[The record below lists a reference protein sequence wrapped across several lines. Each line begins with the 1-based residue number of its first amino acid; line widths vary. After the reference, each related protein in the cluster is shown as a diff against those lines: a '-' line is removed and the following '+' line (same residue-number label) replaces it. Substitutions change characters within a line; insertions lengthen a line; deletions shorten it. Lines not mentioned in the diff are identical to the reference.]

1 MSRVIT
7 NTFTLTAVKDN
18 EAVRDNLIHCSL
30 MNKNRMTWWNL
41 PDKSKVR
48 FCSELEGR
56 YMIMGHTG
64 WEWIA
69 NPGYIADVQ
78 QYLAMYDRN
87 NTDISNSALKNNTW
101 YTLTFRS
108 LGICR
113 HYDENNQA
121 VGKGTGYMYVYI
133 YPSVVDTKTKYIV
146 DGVEKWPVGDMA
158 TPIPLT
164 WTAKEHTITFKTAS
178 SFSSMPRILFR
189 SFGEGNTQYD
199 NPSTNYYPF
208 KEGGCL
214 VRIAGV
220 KLEEAREA
228 TAFKPHLT
236 EYQPP
241 IHATA
246 FKRTN
251 DNLTKAPEGGSYTSP
266 TPTTT
271 GWSDG
276 IPEGNARLWTAKAI
290 FLPEETTATWG
301 NPSPVGDTL
310 DLNVEFSPYE
320 GIPTTPTGN
329 IGSNNGDYAAG
340 GTTPNKQNL
349 WFDPTRN
356 SGVDFSSMVWRAEQK
371 TLNGVKSSWVISKI
385 KGEDGTSFTA
395 KGSADKHYASLS
407 AYNAA
412 TDRVVGKYYLVDST
426 SGAVMYKYNESAAIA
441 CDDGDAYTTSDLHLW
456 VKNGPIWADLGKI
469 QGPQGAQGP
478 QGEGGMSCTLVP
490 SVQSIPVDSNGRP
503 TISRFTLTAKIYKG
517 STLMGK
523 NDETYSIVSHV
534 AYKGDTTPVTSSTNA
549 SFNLDVNLVKTKV
562 LNSVSCLLQ
571 RGQTVLHQFELY
583 PHADG
588 QNTVRLDL
596 DNEMDSVVCD
606 NNGNLLAETTIQTT
620 LRLYDGAEL
629 KASEQYG
636 QLKETDFKLNDILP
650 VKTVSSDRMTC
661 TFSWTF
667 NAGLKFSD
675 ARYIKDFSIQYNGTF
690 YLATFTLNAMRN
702 GEDAV
707 RYNVS
712 ASESAITFKRD
723 ADNILSPPSVVLKCN
738 VVKAVGGTISLA
750 SYASP
755 SNLNK
760 VYGASLYLY
769 YQIVGSQD
777 SSWHALAISSGEV
790 TVSSSSGIT
799 AVKFCLSTASSK
811 DDVAD
816 NNIID
821 IETVPVVIDGLNGS
835 NGNNGI
841 NGIDG
846 ITLDFLSSDNT
857 IMMDDSGV
865 EPKSITFRAMSAQ
878 GENTPSYIES
888 SAYNIVV
895 TEYYN
900 GGNESTTKRCD
911 EEPKGQLAY
920 NIKYSTSVK
929 KLVAELKYNTTTY
942 RTLTIPVVKKGAD
955 GRSYNP
961 VPRGV
966 FATGNTYIWDEKQRD
981 YVDYEFGGV
990 YYRFGVKTFGMTV
1003 TAAPTKA
1010 AGDSNWEVCNR
1021 VSCLITNC
1029 IFGTNAV
1036 IGGFMVSSEK
1046 FMSTESAYTLRYMG
1060 GFSSVNKV
1068 KYRGPWSGGTT
1079 YSLYDAVLYNG
1090 TYYYSVANY
1099 NTSTPSASSSNW
1111 YTCTEPLITR
1121 IKEVVSGVV
1130 YLYEYNATSLMRP
1143 VVEDS
1148 GTYYTL
1154 KKMSVET
1161 EDPSSGGGWR
1171 ELTDIELSYLN
1182 KSTISATASIPKY
1195 TLNGKNGTVIMM
1207 QADDTCWT
1215 YDDTGKQVNGIPYG
1229 KRVEIVPA
1237 SKSIDVYDE
1246 KGELALQ
1253 VNGDTYETIDKA
1265 YGSGTLNPSCPTN
1278 SITGSLKSDDVGRQ
1292 KTTMS
1297 IITNSDFVVKDY
1309 PLNLSVKCAYRVTAA
1324 AVTTD
1329 KTPSGNYGD
1338 IITMPYPSGDQWV
1351 YRSDCRG
1358 SIMVQKLSDDGLTWS
1373 NHSLLTSISTVGL
1386 SGYTARYS
1394 GTLRCVLQPG
1404 TYRLVFVFA
1413 ADLFGSSNTGSQS
1426 ICSYNITSVS
1436 ATGSYA
1442 VKTSRVFA
1450 NGLAFGSAT
1459 NDNFVVCREKE
1470 GIHVKASTSSNYGF
1484 ELSQT
1489 EGLEVKREGQQGI
1502 VPVLLYAGRSCK
1514 LSNTEDTKHLYNA
1527 YSNSLSDQPKF
1538 DWQHIGICKI
1548 TLPSS
1553 WPCTDTNCVPTVTTW
1568 QGATGVSARIASW
1581 SGKNITIEID
1591 NDYSS
1596 GANLNSDHDYGGF
1609 YIKLEYIGTSKIKN
1623 Q

>member
-121 VGKGTGYMYVYI
+121 VDKGTGYMYVYI

-228 TAFKPHLT
+228 TAFKPHIT

-266 TPTTT
+266 TPT

-276 IPEGNARLWTAKAI
+276 IPSDTTARLWTTKAV
-290 FLPEETTATWG
+290 FLPEETTATWSK
-301 NPSPVGDTL
+301 PSPVGDTVDL
-310 DLNVEFSPYE
+310 DVEFSPFTS
-320 GIPTTPTGN
+320 IPTPPNDNNLAEDSETPTAN
-329 IGSNNGDYAAG
+329 
-340 GTTPNKQNL
+340 TNK

-356 SGVDFSSMVWRAEQK
+356 PTADFSIMVWRAERK
-371 TLNGVKSSWVISKI
+371 ILNGVKSSWVISKI

-426 SGAVMYKYNESAAIA
+426 SWAVMYKYNESAAIA

-517 STLMGK
+517 STLMGE
-523 NDETYSIVSHV
+523 NDKTYSIVSHV

-549 SFNLDVNLVKTKV
+549 SFNLNVNLVKTKV

-571 RGQTVLHQFELY
+571 RGQIVLHEFNLY

-588 QNTVRLDL
+588 QNTVRIDL

-620 LRLYDGAEL
+620 LRLYDGATL

-636 QLKETDFKLNDILP
+636 QLKETDFKLNDITP

-667 NAGLKFSD
+667 NAGRKFSD
-675 ARYIKDFSIQYNGTF
+675 ARYIKDFSIQYNSTY

-712 ASESAITFKRD
+712 ASESAITFKRK
-723 ADNILSPPSVVLKCN
+723 ADNILSPSSVVLKCN
-738 VVKAVGGTISLA
+738 VAKTVGGTISLA

-846 ITLDFLSSDNT
+846 VTLDFLSSANT

-900 GGNESTTKRCD
+900 GGNESTTTKSCE
-911 EEPKGQLAY
+911 EEPKGQLVY

-981 YVDYEFGGV
+981 YVDYEFNGV
-990 YYRFGVKTFGMTV
+990 YYRFGVKAFGMKV
-1003 TAAPTKA
+1003 KDAPTKA
-1010 AGDSNWEVCNR
+1010 ADDSNWEVCNR

-1278 SITGSLKSDDVGRQ
+1278 SITGSLTSDYIGRQ

-1309 PLNLSVKCAYRVTAA
+1309 PLNLSVECAYSVTAEEKRF
-1324 AVTTD
+1324 TT
-1329 KTPSGNYGD
+1329 TPSGNYGG
-1338 IITMPYPSGDQWV
+1338 IYAVPYMSGNYWV

-1358 SIMVQKLSDDGLTWS
+1358 SIMVQKLSDDGVSWS
-1373 NHSLLTSISTVGL
+1373 NHNLLTSISTVGI
-1386 SGYTARYS
+1386 SGITARYS

-1404 TYRLVFVFA
+1404 TYRLVFVFT
-1413 ADLFGSSNTGSQS
+1413 ADLFGSSNTGGSKS
-1426 ICSYNITSVS
+1426 TCSYKVS
-1436 ATGSYA
+1436 INSLTGSYA

-1459 NDNFVVCREKE
+1459 NDNFVVCREEK
-1470 GIHVKASTSSNYGF
+1470 GIHVKASTLSNYGF
-1484 ELSQT
+1484 ELSQDK
-1489 EGLEVKREGQQGI
+1489 GLEVKRGGQQGI
-1502 VPVLLYAGRSCK
+1502 VPVLMYAGRSYK
-1514 LSNTEDTKHLYNA
+1514 LSSNDNKTMHLYNA
-1527 YSNSLSDQPKF
+1527 YSTNPTFTWTK
-1538 DWQHIGICKI
+1538 IGICEI
-1548 TLPSS
+1548 TFP
-1553 WPCTDTNCVPTVTTW
+1553 WDCHPDECIPTVTTW
-1568 QGATGVSARIASW
+1568 KGDTGVSARIVSW
-1581 SGKNITIEID
+1581 NVRKMVIEID
-1591 NDYSS
+1591 NDYSG
-1596 GANLNSDHDYGGF
+1596 GAGTGSDHDFGGF
-1609 YIKLEYIGTSKIKN
+1609 YIKLEFIDAIN
-1623 Q
+1623 N

>member
-121 VGKGTGYMYVYI
+121 VDKGTGYMYVYI

-426 SGAVMYKYNESAAIA
+426 SGAVMYKYNESAAIV

-517 STLMGK
+517 STLMGE
-523 NDETYSIVSHV
+523 NDKTYSIVSHV
-534 AYKGDTTPVTSSTNA
+534 AYKGATTPVTSSTNA

-571 RGQTVLHQFELY
+571 RGQTVLHQFNLY

-620 LRLYDGAEL
+620 LRLYDGATL

-636 QLKETDFKLNDILP
+636 QLKEADFALNDILP
-650 VKTVSSDRMTC
+650 VKTVSSDRMMC

-667 NAGLKFSD
+667 NAGQKFSD

-738 VVKAVGGTISLA
+738 VVKTVGGTISLVG
-750 SYASP
+750 YE
-755 SNLNK
+755 NIYETNK
-760 VYGASLYLY
+760 VSGAALYLY
-769 YQIVGSQD
+769 YSKDGSWQP
-777 SSWHALAISSGEV
+777 LAISSGEV
-790 TVSSSSGIT
+790 TVLSNSNIT
-799 AVKFCLSTASSK
+799 DVKFCLSTSSNGN
-811 DDVAD
+811 VAD

-846 ITLDFLSSDNT
+846 VTLDFLSSANT
-857 IMMDDSGV
+857 IMLDDSGV

-878 GENTPSYIES
+878 GENTPSYIKS

-911 EEPKGQLAY
+911 KEPEGQLVY
-920 NIKYSTSVK
+920 NIKYPTSVK

-981 YVDYEFGGV
+981 YVDYEFNGV
-990 YYRFGVKTFGMTV
+990 YYRFGVKAFGMKV
-1003 TAAPTKA
+1003 KDAPTKA
-1010 AGDSNWEVCNR
+1010 ADDSNWEVCNR

-1278 SITGSLKSDDVGRQ
+1278 SITGSLKSDDIGRQ

-1309 PLNLSVKCAYRVTAA
+1309 PLNLSVECAYRVTAA

-1338 IITMPYPSGDQWV
+1338 IITMPYPSGGQWV

-1358 SIMVQKLSDDGLTWS
+1358 SIMVQKLSEDGLSWS
-1373 NHSLLTSISTVGL
+1373 NHNLLTSISTVGIH
-1386 SGYTARYS
+1386 GYTARYTGTS
-1394 GTLRCVLQPG
+1394 GCVLQPG

-1413 ADLFGSSNTGSQS
+1413 ADLFGSTNTGSQS

-1459 NDNFVVCREKE
+1459 NDNFVVCREEK
-1470 GIHVKASTSSNYGF
+1470 GIHVKASTLSNYGF

-1489 EGLEVKREGQQGI
+1489 KGLEVKRGGQQGI
-1502 VPVLLYAGRSCK
+1502 VPVLMYAGRSYK
-1514 LSNTEDTKHLYNA
+1514 LSSNDNKTMHLYNA
-1527 YSNSLSDQPKF
+1527 YSTNPTFTWTK
-1538 DWQHIGICKI
+1538 IGICEI
-1548 TLPSS
+1548 TFP
-1553 WPCTDTNCVPTVTTW
+1553 WDCHPDECIPTVTTW
-1568 QGATGVSARIASW
+1568 KGDTGVSARIVSW
-1581 SGKNITIEID
+1581 NVRKMVIEID
-1591 NDYSS
+1591 NDYSG
-1596 GANLNSDHDYGGF
+1596 GAGTGSDHDFGGF
-1609 YIKLEYIGTSKIKN
+1609 YIKLEFIDAIN
-1623 Q
+1623 N

>member
-69 NPGYIADVQ
+69 NPGVIADVQ

-121 VGKGTGYMYVYI
+121 VDKGTGYMYVYI
-133 YPSVVDTKTKYIV
+133 YPSVVDTKTKYVV

-228 TAFKPHLT
+228 TAFKPHIT

-266 TPTTT
+266 TPT

-276 IPEGNARLWTAKAI
+276 IPEGTARLWTTKAV
-290 FLPEETTATWG
+290 FLPEETTATWSK
-301 NPSPVGDTL
+301 PSPVGDTL

-503 TISRFTLTAKIYKG
+503 TISKFTLTAKIYKG
-517 STLMGK
+517 STLMGE
-523 NDETYSIVSHV
+523 NDKTYSIVSHV
-534 AYKGDTTPVTSSTNA
+534 AYKGVTTPVTSSTNA
-549 SFNLDVNLVKTKV
+549 SFNLDVNLDKTKV
-562 LNSVSCLLQ
+562 LNSVSCFIQ
-571 RGQTVLHQFELY
+571 RGQTVLYQFNLY

-620 LRLYDGAEL
+620 LRLYDGAKL

-636 QLKETDFKLNDILP
+636 QLKEADFALNDITP

-667 NAGLKFSD
+667 NAGRKFSD
-675 ARYIKDFSIQYNGTF
+675 ARYIKDFSIQYNSTY

-702 GEDAV
+702 GENGDDAV

-712 ASESAITFKRD
+712 ASESAITFKRQP
-723 ADNILSPPSVVLKCN
+723 DNLLSPPSVKLKCN
-738 VVKAVGGTISLA
+738 VVKAVGGTISLV

-755 SNLNK
+755 NNLNK

-769 YQIVGSQD
+769 YQIVGGQD
-777 SSWHALAISSGEV
+777 SYWHALAISSGEV
-790 TVSSSSGIT
+790 SVSSSSGIT

-811 DDVAD
+811 DNVAD

-846 ITLDFLSSDNT
+846 VTLDFLSSANT
-857 IMMDDSGV
+857 IMMDDKGV
-865 EPKSITFRAMSAQ
+865 EPSTITFTAMSAQ
-878 GENTPSYIES
+878 GENTPSYITS

-900 GGNESTTKRCD
+900 GGYESTTKQCN
-911 EEPKGQLAY
+911 EEPKGQLVY
-920 NIKYSTSVK
+920 NIMHPTSVE
-929 KLVAELKYNTTTY
+929 KLVAELKYNSTTY

-966 FATGNTYIWDEKQRD
+966 YAAGNTYVWDAKQRD

-990 YYRFGVKTFGMTV
+990 YYRFGVKTYGMTV
-1003 TAAPTKA
+1003 TAAPTSDQ
-1010 AGDSNWEVCNR
+1010 GDANWEVCDK

-1036 IGGFMVSSEK
+1036 IGGFVATEGK
-1046 FMSTESAYTLRYMG
+1046 FMSTENAYALRYMR
-1060 GFSSVNKV
+1060 SYETTNKV
-1068 KYRGPWSGGTT
+1068 NYRGAWTGSGTS
-1079 YSLYDAVLYNG
+1079 YAKDEAVYYNG
-1090 TYYYSVANY
+1090 TYYYSMTSG
-1099 NTSTPSASSSNW
+1099 NTATPSGSSNW
-1111 YTCTEPLITR
+1111 ASCSNLLIER
-1121 IKEVVSGVV
+1121 IKEVGTGTV
-1130 YLYEYNATSLMRP
+1130 YLYEYDNATLKRP
-1143 VVEDS
+1143 VVQFG
-1148 GTYYTL
+1148 GTYYTT
-1154 KKMSVET
+1154 KKMGAATTSPT
-1161 EDPSSGGGWR
+1161 SSNSNWR
-1171 ELTDIELSYLN
+1171 ELTDNELSFLSVGN
-1182 KSTISATASIPKY
+1182 GNETTSILSYVPKY
-1195 TLNGKNGTVIMM
+1195 TLNGKNGTVVML

-1215 YDDTGKQVNGIPYG
+1215 YDDTGKQINGIPYG
-1229 KRVEIVPA
+1229 KRIEIVPA

-1253 VNGDTYETIDKA
+1253 VNGDTYDTIDKA
-1265 YGSGTLNPSCPTN
+1265 YGSGTLNPSYSSPNGYLTSN
-1278 SITGSLKSDDVGRQ
+1278 DIGIQ
-1292 KTTMS
+1292 KNTMS
-1297 IITNSDFVVKDY
+1297 YITSSAGFVVKDY
-1309 PLNLSVKCAYRVTAA
+1309 PLNLSVECAYSVTAEEKRL
-1324 AVTTD
+1324 TT
-1329 KTPSGNYGD
+1329 TPSGNYGG
-1338 IITMPYPSGDQWV
+1338 IYAVPYMSGGYWV

-1358 SIMVQKLSDDGLTWS
+1358 SIMVQKRSDDGASWS
-1373 NHSLLTSISTVGL
+1373 NHNLLTSISTVGI
-1386 SGYTARYS
+1386 SGITARYS

-1404 TYRLVFVFA
+1404 TYRLVFVFT
-1413 ADLFGSSNTGSQS
+1413 ADLFGSSNTGNSPS
-1426 ICSYNITSVS
+1426 ECSYKVWINSL
-1436 ATGSYA
+1436 TGNYA

-1459 NDNFVVCREKE
+1459 NDNFVVCREKP
-1470 GIHVKASTSSNYGF
+1470 GIHVKASTSSKYGF
-1484 ELSQT
+1484 ELSQDK
-1489 EGLEVKREGQQGI
+1489 GLEVKRGGQQGI
-1502 VPVLLYAGRSCK
+1502 VPVLMYAGRSYK
-1514 LSNTEDTKHLYNA
+1514 LSNDSKTMHLYNA
-1527 YSNSLSDQPKF
+1527 YSTNPTFNWTK
-1538 DWQHIGICKI
+1538 IGICEI
-1548 TLPSS
+1548 TFP
-1553 WPCTDTNCVPTVTTW
+1553 WDCHPDECIPTVTTW
-1568 QGATGVSARIASW
+1568 KGDTGVSARIVSW
-1581 SGKNITIEID
+1581 NVRKMVIEID
-1591 NDYSS
+1591 NDYSG
-1596 GANLNSDHDYGGF
+1596 GAGTGSDHDFGGF
-1609 YIKLEYIGTSKIKN
+1609 YIKLEYIDAINNS
-1623 Q
+1623 

>member
-121 VGKGTGYMYVYI
+121 VDKGTGYMYVYI

-426 SGAVMYKYNESAAIA
+426 SGAVMYKYNESAAIV

-503 TISRFTLTAKIYKG
+503 TISRFQLTAKIYKG
-517 STLMGK
+517 STLMGE
-523 NDETYSIVSHV
+523 NDKTYSIVSHV
-534 AYKGDTTPVTSSTNA
+534 AYKGATTPVTSSTNA

-571 RGQTVLHQFELY
+571 RGQTVLHQFNLY

-636 QLKETDFKLNDILP
+636 QLKEADFKLNDITP

-702 GEDAV
+702 GEDAM

-712 ASESAITFKRD
+712 ASESAITFKRK
-723 ADNILSPPSVVLKCN
+723 ADNILSPSSVVLKCN
-738 VVKAVGGTISLA
+738 VVKTVGGTISLVG
-750 SYASP
+750 YE
-755 SNLNK
+755 NIYETNK
-760 VYGASLYLY
+760 VSGAALYLY
-769 YQIVGSQD
+769 YSKDGSWQP
-777 SSWHALAISSGEV
+777 LAISSGEV
-790 TVSSSSGIT
+790 TVLSNSNIT

-846 ITLDFLSSDNT
+846 VTLDFLSSANT
-857 IMMDDSGV
+857 IMLDDSGV

-878 GENTPSYIES
+878 GENTPSYITS

-911 EEPKGQLAY
+911 EEPKGQLVY

-1338 IITMPYPSGDQWV
+1338 IITMPYPSGGQWV

-1527 YSNSLSDQPKF
+1527 YSNSRSGQPKF

>member
-1 MSRVIT
+1 MNRVIT

-30 MNKNRMTWWNL
+30 FNKNRMTWWSL
-41 PDKSKVR
+41 PAANKVR
-48 FCSELEGR
+48 FSSELAGK
-56 YMIMGHTG
+56 YAIMGYTG
-64 WEWIA
+64 WEWLA
-69 NPGYIADVQ
+69 KPGQVADVQ
-78 QYLAMYDRN
+78 QYLAMYDRT
-87 NTDISNSALKNNTW
+87 NTDVSNSALKNNTW

-121 VGKGTGYMYVYI
+121 VDKGTGYMYVYI

-164 WTAKEHTITFKTAS
+164 WTATEHTITFKTAS

-228 TAFKPHLT
+228 TAFKPHIT

-251 DNLTKAPEGGSYTSP
+251 DALSAAPTGGTYTSP
-266 TPTTT
+266 TAT

-276 IPEGNARLWTAKAI
+276 IPEGTARLWTTKAV
-290 FLPEETTATWG
+290 FLPEETTATWSK
-301 NPSPVGDTL
+301 PSPVGDTVDL
-310 DLNVEFSPYE
+310 DVEFSPYT
-320 GIPTTPTGN
+320 GIPTPPNDGNLAKDSEKPTAN
-329 IGSNNGDYAAG
+329 
-340 GTTPNKQNL
+340 TNK

-356 SGVDFSSMVWRAEQK
+356 PTADFSVMVWRAERK
-371 TLNGVKSSWVISKI
+371 ILNGIKSSWVISKI

-478 QGEGGMSCTLVP
+478 QGEGGMNCTLVP

-503 TISRFTLTAKIYKG
+503 TISVFKLTAKIYKG
-517 STLMGK
+517 STLMRE
-523 NDETYSIVSHV
+523 NDKTYSIVSHV
-534 AYKGDTTPVTSSTNA
+534 SYKGVTTPVTSSTNA
-549 SFNLDVNLVKTKV
+549 SFNLDVNLDKTKV

-571 RGQTVLHQFELY
+571 RGQTVLHEFNLY

-606 NNGNLLAETTIQTT
+606 NNGNLLAATTIQTT
-620 LRLYDGAEL
+620 LRLYDGATL
-629 KASEQYG
+629 KAAQYNEFDSTA
-636 QLKETDFKLNDILP
+636 LELNE
-650 VKTVSSDRMTC
+650 VSASKQVNDDGMTC
-661 TFSWTF
+661 TLSWDF
-667 NAGLKFSD
+667 PARKFFGQ
-675 ARYIKDFSIQYNGTF
+675 ARYTAVCSIQYNGTF

-712 ASESAITFKRD
+712 ASESAISFKRQPG
-723 ADNILSPPSVVLKCN
+723 NSLSPSSVVLKCN
-738 VVKAVGGTISLA
+738 VVKTVGGTISLA
-750 SYASP
+750 SSAST
-755 SNLNK
+755 SNRNK

-769 YQIVGSQD
+769 YQIVGGQD

-790 TVSSSSGIT
+790 TVLSSSNVT
-799 AVKFCLSTASSK
+799 AVKFCLSTASSNGN
-811 DDVAD
+811 VAD

-846 ITLDFLSSDNT
+846 VTLDFLSSANT
-857 IMMDDSGV
+857 IMMDDKGV
-865 EPKSITFRAMSAQ
+865 EPSTITFTPMSAQ
-878 GENTPSYIES
+878 GENTPGKITS

-900 GGNESTTKRCD
+900 GGYESTTTKRCD
-911 EEPKGQLAY
+911 EEPQGQLVY
-920 NIKYSTSVK
+920 NIMHSTSVE

-961 VPRGV
+961 VSRGV
-966 FATGNTYIWDEKQRD
+966 YAAGNTYIWDEKQRD

-1010 AGDSNWEVCNR
+1010 EDDAYWEVCNR

-1060 GFSSVNKV
+1060 GFSDVNKV

-1079 YSLYDAVLYNG
+1079 YSPYDAVSYNG

-1111 YTCTEPLITR
+1111 STCTEPLITR

-1143 VVEDS
+1143 VVVVS

-1161 EDPSSGGGWR
+1161 NSPSTGGGWR
-1171 ELTDIELSYLN
+1171 ELTDIELSCLN
-1182 KSTISATASIPKY
+1182 KSTIPATANMPKY
-1195 TLNGKNGTVIMM
+1195 TLNGKNGTVIML

-1253 VNGDTYETIDKA
+1253 VNGDTYATIDKA
-1265 YGSGTLNPSCPTN
+1265 YGSGALNPSYSSPN
-1278 SITGSLKSDDVGRQ
+1278 GSLTSNYIGIQ
-1292 KTTMS
+1292 KNTMS
-1297 IITNSDFVVKDY
+1297 FITSSEGFVVKDY
-1309 PLNLSVKCAYRVTAA
+1309 PLNLSVECAYSVTAEEKRF
-1324 AVTTD
+1324 TT
-1329 KTPSGNYGD
+1329 TPSGNYGG
-1338 IITMPYPSGDQWV
+1338 IYAVPYMSGGYWV

-1358 SIMVQKLSDDGLTWS
+1358 SIMVQKLSDDGESWS
-1373 NHSLLTSISTVGL
+1373 NHNLLTSISTVGI
-1386 SGYTARYS
+1386 SGITARYS

-1404 TYRLVFVFA
+1404 TYRLVFVFT
-1413 ADLFGSSNTGSQS
+1413 ADLFGSSNTGGSS
-1426 ICSYNITSVS
+1426 SMCSYRVS
-1436 ATGSYA
+1436 INSLTGSYA

-1459 NDNFVVCREKE
+1459 NDNFVVCREKP
-1470 GIHVKASTSSNYGF
+1470 GIHVKASTLSNYGF

-1489 EGLEVKREGQQGI
+1489 KGLEVKREGQQGI
-1502 VPVLLYAGRSCK
+1502 VPVLLYAG
-1514 LSNTEDTKHLYNA
+1514 TFA
-1527 YSNSLSDQPKF
+1527 YLKTGKTHYKIYSYSGEVTW
-1538 DWQHIGICKI
+1538 DWPHIGICKI

-1581 SGKNITIEID
+1581 SGLNITIEID
-1591 NDYSS
+1591 NDYSG
-1596 GANLNSDHDYGGF
+1596 GADLNSDHDYGGF
-1609 YIKLEYIGTSKIKN
+1609 YIKLEYIGTVN
-1623 Q
+1623 N

>member
-48 FCSELEGR
+48 LCSELEGR

-121 VGKGTGYMYVYI
+121 VDKGTGYMYVYI

-517 STLMGK
+517 STLMGE

-534 AYKGDTTPVTSSTNA
+534 AYKGDTTSVTSSTNA

-571 RGQTVLHQFELY
+571 RGQTVLHQFNLY

-620 LRLYDGAEL
+620 LRLYDGATL
-629 KASEQYG
+629 KASEQYS
-636 QLKETDFKLNDILP
+636 QLKKTDFKLNDITP

-846 ITLDFLSSDNT
+846 VTLDFLSSDNT

-865 EPKSITFRAMSAQ
+865 EPKSITFRAMSAK
-878 GENTPSYIES
+878 GENTPSYIKS

-911 EEPKGQLAY
+911 KEPEGQLVY
-920 NIKYSTSVK
+920 NIKYPTSVK

-981 YVDYEFGGV
+981 YVDYEFNGV

-1182 KSTISATASIPKY
+1182 KSTIPATASIPKY

-1338 IITMPYPSGDQWV
+1338 IITMPYPSGGQWV

>member
-30 MNKNRMTWWNL
+30 FNKNRMTWWSL
-41 PDKSKVR
+41 PAANKVR
-48 FCSELEGR
+48 FSSELAGK
-56 YMIMGHTG
+56 YAIMGYTG
-64 WEWIA
+64 WEWLA
-69 NPGYIADVQ
+69 KPGQVADVQ
-78 QYLAMYDRN
+78 QCLAMYDRT
-87 NTDISNSALKNNTW
+87 NTDVSNSALKNNTW

-121 VGKGTGYMYVYI
+121 VDKGTGYMYVYI

-164 WTAKEHTITFKTAS
+164 WTAKEHAITFKTAS

-228 TAFKPHLT
+228 TAFKPHIT

-266 TPTTT
+266 TPT

-276 IPEGNARLWTAKAI
+276 IPSDTTARLWTTKAV
-290 FLPEETTATWG
+290 FLPEETTATWSK
-301 NPSPVGDTL
+301 PSPVGDTVDL
-310 DLNVEFSPYE
+310 DVEFSPYT
-320 GIPTTPTGN
+320 GIPNTDIDNKDNLAQSGT
-329 IGSNNGDYAAG
+329 AAASDV
-340 GTTPNKQNL
+340 NK

-356 SGVDFSSMVWRAEQK
+356 PTADFSVMVWRAERK
-371 TLNGVKSSWVISKI
+371 ILNGVKSSWVISKI

-517 STLMGK
+517 STLMGE
-523 NDETYSIVSHV
+523 NDKTYSIVSHV
-534 AYKGDTTPVTSSTNA
+534 SYKGATTPVTSSTNA
-549 SFNLDVNLVKTKV
+549 SFNLVVKLDKTEV
-562 LNSVSCLLQ
+562 LNSVSCFIQ
-571 RGQTVLHQFELY
+571 RGSTVLYEFYLY
-583 PHADG
+583 PHANG

-606 NNGNLLAETTIQTT
+606 NYGYLLAATTIQTT

-636 QLKETDFKLNDILP
+636 QLNETGFELNGITP
-650 VKTVSSDRMTC
+650 VKTVSRDGMTC
-661 TFSWTF
+661 TLSWDF
-667 NAGLKFSD
+667 PARKFFGQ
-675 ARYIKDFSIQYNGTF
+675 ARYTAVCSIQYNGTF

-712 ASESAITFKRD
+712 ASESAISFKRQP
-723 ADNILSPPSVVLKCN
+723 NNSLSPSSVVLKCN
-738 VVKAVGGTISLA
+738 VVKTVGDTISLVGSA
-750 SYASP
+750 SQ

-769 YQIVGSQD
+769 YQIVGGQD
-777 SSWHALAISSGEV
+777 SDWHALAISNGEV
-790 TVSSSSGIT
+790 SVSSSSGIT

-811 DDVAD
+811 GNVVD

-846 ITLDFLSSDNT
+846 VTLDFLSSANT
-857 IMMDDSGV
+857 IMMDDKGV
-865 EPKSITFRAMSAQ
+865 EPSTITFTAMSAQ
-878 GENTPSYIES
+878 GEKTPSYITS

-900 GGNESTTKRCD
+900 GGHESTTKSCD
-911 EEPKGQLAY
+911 EEPKGQLVY
-920 NIKYSTSVK
+920 NIKHPTSVE
-929 KLVAELKYNTTTY
+929 KLVAELKYNSTTY

-961 VPRGV
+961 VSRGV
-966 FATGNTYIWDEKQRD
+966 YAAGNTYIWDAKQRD
-981 YVDYEFGGV
+981 YVDYEFDGV
-990 YYRFGVKTFGMTV
+990 YYRFGVKTFGTSV

-1068 KYRGPWSGGTT
+1068 NYRGPWSGGTT

-1161 EDPSSGGGWR
+1161 KDPSGGGGWR
-1171 ELTDIELSYLN
+1171 ELTDIELSSLN
-1182 KSTISATASIPKY
+1182 KSTIPATASIPKY
-1195 TLNGKNGTVIMM
+1195 TLNGKNGTVIML

-1215 YDDTGKQVNGIPYG
+1215 YDDTGKQINGIPYG
-1229 KRVEIVPA
+1229 KRIEIVPA

-1253 VNGDTYETIDKA
+1253 VNGDTYATIDKA

-1278 SITGSLKSDDVGRQ
+1278 LITGSLTSDNVGRQ

-1309 PLNLSVKCAYRVTAA
+1309 PLNLSIECACSVTAEEKRF
-1324 AVTTD
+1324 TT
-1329 KTPSGNYGD
+1329 TPSGNYGG
-1338 IITMPYPSGDQWV
+1338 IYAVPYMSGGYWV

-1358 SIMVQKLSDDGLTWS
+1358 SIMVQKLSDDGESWS
-1373 NHSLLTSISTVGL
+1373 NHSLLTSISTVGI
-1386 SGYTARYS
+1386 SGITARYS

-1404 TYRLVFVFA
+1404 TYRLVFVFT
-1413 ADLFGSSNTGSQS
+1413 ADLFGSSNTGDSKS
-1426 ICSYNITSVS
+1426 TCSYKVTIIS
-1436 ATGSYA
+1436 ATGNYA
-1442 VKTSRVFA
+1442 VKTSRVFS

-1459 NDNFVVCREKE
+1459 NDNFVVCREEE
-1470 GIHVKASTSSNYGF
+1470 GIHVKASTLSKYGF
-1484 ELSQT
+1484 ELSQDK
-1489 EGLEVKREGQQGI
+1489 GLEVKRGGNQGI
-1502 VPVLLYAGRSCK
+1502 VPVLLYAGRSYK
-1514 LSNTEDTKHLYNA
+1514 LSNDSKTMHLYNA
-1527 YSNSLSDQPKF
+1527 YSTNPTFTWTK
-1538 DWQHIGICKI
+1538 IGICEI
-1548 TLPSS
+1548 TFP
-1553 WPCTDTNCVPTVTTW
+1553 WDCHPDECIPTVTTW
-1568 QGATGVSARIASW
+1568 KGDTGVSARIVSW
-1581 SGKNITIEID
+1581 NVRKMVIEID
-1591 NDYSS
+1591 NDYSG
-1596 GANLNSDHDYGGF
+1596 GAGTGSDHDFGGF
-1609 YIKLEYIGTSKIKN
+1609 YIKLEYIGTIN
-1623 Q
+1623 N

>member
-64 WEWIA
+64 WKWIA

-121 VGKGTGYMYVYI
+121 VDKGTGYMYVYI

-228 TAFKPHLT
+228 TAFKPHIT

-266 TPTTT
+266 TPT

-276 IPEGNARLWTAKAI
+276 IPSDTTARLWTTKAV
-290 FLPEETTATWG
+290 FLPEETTATWSK
-301 NPSPVGDTL
+301 PSPVGDTVDL
-310 DLNVEFSPYE
+310 DVEFSPFTS
-320 GIPTTPTGN
+320 IPTPPNDNNLAEDSETPTAN
-329 IGSNNGDYAAG
+329 
-340 GTTPNKQNL
+340 TNK

-356 SGVDFSSMVWRAEQK
+356 PTADFSIMVWRAERK
-371 TLNGVKSSWVISKI
+371 ILNGVKSSWVISKI

-517 STLMGK
+517 STLMGE
-523 NDETYSIVSHV
+523 NDKTYSIVSHV

-562 LNSVSCLLQ
+562 LNSVSCLLK
-571 RGQTVLHQFELY
+571 RGQIVLHQFNLY

-620 LRLYDGAEL
+620 LRLYDGATL

-636 QLKETDFKLNDILP
+636 QLKEADFALNDILP
-650 VKTVSSDRMTC
+650 VKTVSSDRMMC

-667 NAGLKFSD
+667 NAGQKFSD

-846 ITLDFLSSDNT
+846 VTLDFLSSDNT

-865 EPKSITFRAMSAQ
+865 EPKSITFRAMSAK
-878 GENTPSYIES
+878 GENTPIYIKS

-900 GGNESTTKRCD
+900 SGNESTTKRCD
-911 EEPKGQLAY
+911 KEPEGQLVY
-920 NIKYSTSVK
+920 NIKYPTSVK

-981 YVDYEFGGV
+981 YVDYEFNGV

-1246 KGELALQ
+1246 KG
-1253 VNGDTYETIDKA
+1253 
-1265 YGSGTLNPSCPTN
+1265 
-1278 SITGSLKSDDVGRQ
+1278 
-1292 KTTMS
+1292 
-1297 IITNSDFVVKDY
+1297 
-1309 PLNLSVKCAYRVTAA
+1309 
-1324 AVTTD
+1324 
-1329 KTPSGNYGD
+1329 
-1338 IITMPYPSGDQWV
+1338 
-1351 YRSDCRG
+1351 
-1358 SIMVQKLSDDGLTWS
+1358 
-1373 NHSLLTSISTVGL
+1373 
-1386 SGYTARYS
+1386 
-1394 GTLRCVLQPG
+1394 
-1404 TYRLVFVFA
+1404 
-1413 ADLFGSSNTGSQS
+1413 
-1426 ICSYNITSVS
+1426 
-1436 ATGSYA
+1436 
-1442 VKTSRVFA
+1442 
-1450 NGLAFGSAT
+1450 
-1459 NDNFVVCREKE
+1459 
-1470 GIHVKASTSSNYGF
+1470 
-1484 ELSQT
+1484 
-1489 EGLEVKREGQQGI
+1489 
-1502 VPVLLYAGRSCK
+1502 
-1514 LSNTEDTKHLYNA
+1514 
-1527 YSNSLSDQPKF
+1527 
-1538 DWQHIGICKI
+1538 
-1548 TLPSS
+1548 
-1553 WPCTDTNCVPTVTTW
+1553 
-1568 QGATGVSARIASW
+1568 
-1581 SGKNITIEID
+1581 
-1591 NDYSS
+1591 
-1596 GANLNSDHDYGGF
+1596 
-1609 YIKLEYIGTSKIKN
+1609 
-1623 Q
+1623 

>member
-1 MSRVIT
+1 MNRVIT

-121 VGKGTGYMYVYI
+121 VDKGTGYMYVYI

-228 TAFKPHLT
+228 TAFKPHIT

-266 TPTTT
+266 TPT

-276 IPEGNARLWTAKAI
+276 IPSDTTARLWTTKAV
-290 FLPEETTATWG
+290 FLPEETTAAWST
-301 NPSPVGDTL
+301 PSPVGDTVDL
-310 DLNVEFSPYE
+310 DVEFSPFTN
-320 GIPTTPTGN
+320 IPTPPNDNNLAKDSETPTAN
-329 IGSNNGDYAAG
+329 
-340 GTTPNKQNL
+340 TNK

-356 SGVDFSSMVWRAEQK
+356 PSADFSVMVWRAERK
-371 TLNGVKSSWVISKI
+371 ILNGVKSSWVISKI

-503 TISRFTLTAKIYKG
+503 TISKFTLTAKIYKG
-517 STLMGK
+517 STLMGE
-523 NDETYSIVSHV
+523 NDRTYSIVSHV
-534 AYKGDTTPVTSSTNA
+534 AYKGATTPVTSSTNA
-549 SFNLDVNLVKTKV
+549 SFNLVVNLDKTKV
-562 LNSVSCLLQ
+562 LNSVSCFIQ
-571 RGQTVLHQFELY
+571 RGSTVLYEFYLY
-583 PHADG
+583 PHANG

-606 NNGNLLAETTIQTT
+606 NYGYLLAKTTIQTT
-620 LRLYDGAEL
+620 LRLYDGATL
-629 KASEQYG
+629 KAAQYNEFDSTV
-636 QLKETDFKLNDILP
+636 LKLNEVPASKQVND
-650 VKTVSSDRMTC
+650 DGMTC
-661 TFSWTF
+661 TLSWDF
-667 NAGLKFSD
+667 PAGKFFGQ
-675 ARYIKDFSIQYNGTF
+675 ARYTAVCSIQYNGTF

-712 ASESAITFKRD
+712 ASESAISFKRQP
-723 ADNILSPPSVVLKCN
+723 NNLLSPSSVKLKCN
-738 VVKAVGGTISLA
+738 VVKTVGGTISLVSSA
-750 SYASP
+750 SSN
-755 SNLNK
+755 NLNK

-769 YQIVGSQD
+769 YQIVGGQD
-777 SSWHALAISSGEV
+777 SDWHALAISNGEV
-790 TVSSSSGIT
+790 SVSSSSGIT
-799 AVKFCLSTASSK
+799 AVKFCLSTASSNGN
-811 DDVAD
+811 VAD

-821 IETVPVVIDGLNGS
+821 IETVPVLIDGLNGS

-846 ITLDFLSSDNT
+846 VTLDFLSSANT
-857 IMMDDSGV
+857 IMMDDKGV
-865 EPKSITFRAMSAQ
+865 EPSTITFTAMSAQ
-878 GENTPSYIES
+878 GENPPSNITSINYK
-888 SAYNIVV
+888 IVV

-900 GGNESTTKRCD
+900 
-911 EEPKGQLAY
+911 
-920 NIKYSTSVK
+920 STSVPTTK
-929 KLVAELKYNTTTY
+929 YCNVSPQGQLVYTIKYPATVEKLVAELKYNDVTY

-966 FATGNTYIWDEKQRD
+966 YAAGNTYVWDAKQRD

-990 YYRFGVKTFGMTV
+990 YYRFGVKTYLMTV
-1003 TAAPTKA
+1003 TAAPTSA
-1010 AGDSNWEVCNR
+1010 EGDSNWEVCNR

-1182 KSTISATASIPKY
+1182 KSTIPATASIPKY

-1215 YDDTGKQVNGIPYG
+1215 YDDTGKQINGIPYG

-1253 VNGDTYETIDKA
+1253 VNGDTYDTIDKA

-1278 SITGSLKSDDVGRQ
+1278 SITGSLTSDNVGRQ

-1309 PLNLSVKCAYRVTAA
+1309 PLNLSVECAYSVTAEEKRF
-1324 AVTTD
+1324 TT
-1329 KTPSGNYGD
+1329 TPSGNYGG
-1338 IITMPYPSGDQWV
+1338 IYAVPYMSGGYWV

-1358 SIMVQKLSDDGLTWS
+1358 SIMVQKRSDDGVSWS
-1373 NHSLLTSISTVGL
+1373 NHSLLTSISTVGI
-1386 SGYTARYS
+1386 SGITARYS

-1404 TYRLVFVFA
+1404 TYRLVFVFTS
-1413 ADLFGSSNTGSQS
+1413 DLFGSSNTGGYSS
-1426 ICSYNITSVS
+1426 ECSYTVRVIS

-1470 GIHVKASTSSNYGF
+1470 GIHVKASTSSKYGF
-1484 ELSQT
+1484 ELSQDK
-1489 EGLEVKREGQQGI
+1489 GLEVKRGGQQGI
-1502 VPVLLYAGRSCK
+1502 VPVLMYAGRSYK
-1514 LSNTEDTKHLYNA
+1514 LSNDSKTMHLYNA
-1527 YSNSLSDQPKF
+1527 YSTNPTFTWTK
-1538 DWQHIGICKI
+1538 IGICEI
-1548 TLPSS
+1548 TFQWDCDPDE
-1553 WPCTDTNCVPTVTTW
+1553 CIPTVTTW
-1568 QGATGVSARIASW
+1568 KGDTGVSARIVSW
-1581 SGKNITIEID
+1581 NARKMVIEID
-1591 NDYSS
+1591 NDYSG
-1596 GANLNSDHDYGGF
+1596 GAGTGSDHDYGGF
-1609 YIKLEYIGTSKIKN
+1609 YIKLEYIGTIN
-1623 Q
+1623 N

>member
-121 VGKGTGYMYVYI
+121 VDKGTGYMYVYI

-571 RGQTVLHQFELY
+571 RGQTVLHQFDLY

-636 QLKETDFKLNDILP
+636 QLKETDFKLNDITP

-702 GEDAV
+702 GDDAV

-799 AVKFCLSTASSK
+799 AVKFCLSTSSNGN
-811 DDVAD
+811 VAD

-846 ITLDFLSSDNT
+846 VTLDFLSSANT
-857 IMMDDSGV
+857 IMLDDSGV
-865 EPKSITFRAMSAQ
+865 EPKSITFRAMSAK

-911 EEPKGQLAY
+911 EEPKGQLVY

-1171 ELTDIELSYLN
+1171 ELTDIELSCLN
-1182 KSTISATASIPKY
+1182 KSTIPATASMPKY

-1253 VNGDTYETIDKA
+1253 VNGDTYDTIDKA

-1338 IITMPYPSGDQWV
+1338 IITMPYPSGGQWV

-1527 YSNSLSDQPKF
+1527 YSNSRSGQPKF

>member
-1 MSRVIT
+1 MNRVIT

-121 VGKGTGYMYVYI
+121 VDKGTGYMYVYI
-133 YPSVVDTKTKYIV
+133 HPSVVDTKTKYIV

-266 TPTTT
+266 TPT

-276 IPEGNARLWTAKAI
+276 IPTGTARLWTTKAV

-534 AYKGDTTPVTSSTNA
+534 AYKGATTPVTSSTNA

-571 RGQTVLHQFELY
+571 RGQTVLHQFDLY

-636 QLKETDFKLNDILP
+636 QLKETDFKLNDITP

-712 ASESAITFKRD
+712 ASESAITFKRKE
-723 ADNILSPPSVVLKCN
+723 DNILSPPSVVLKCN

-799 AVKFCLSTASSK
+799 AVKFCLSTSSNGN
-811 DDVAD
+811 VAD

-846 ITLDFLSSDNT
+846 VTLDFLSSANT

-878 GENTPSYIES
+878 GENTPSYIKS

-911 EEPKGQLAY
+911 EEPEGQLVY

-981 YVDYEFGGV
+981 YVDYEFSGV

-1171 ELTDIELSYLN
+1171 ELTNIELSSLN
-1182 KSTISATASIPKY
+1182 KSTIPATASIPKY

-1278 SITGSLKSDDVGRQ
+1278 SITGSLKSDDIGRQ

-1338 IITMPYPSGDQWV
+1338 IITMPYPSGGQWV

-1527 YSNSLSDQPKF
+1527 YSNSRSGQPKF

>member
-121 VGKGTGYMYVYI
+121 VDKGTGYMYVYI

-228 TAFKPHLT
+228 TAFKPHIT

-266 TPTTT
+266 TPT

-276 IPEGNARLWTAKAI
+276 IPSDTTARLWTTKAV
-290 FLPEETTATWG
+290 FLPEETTATWSK
-301 NPSPVGDTL
+301 PSPVGDTVDL
-310 DLNVEFSPYE
+310 DVEFSPFTS
-320 GIPTTPTGN
+320 IPTPPNDNNLAEDSETPTAN
-329 IGSNNGDYAAG
+329 
-340 GTTPNKQNL
+340 TNK

-356 SGVDFSSMVWRAEQK
+356 PTADFSIMVWRAERK
-371 TLNGVKSSWVISKI
+371 ILNGVKSSWVISKI

-517 STLMGK
+517 STLMGE

-534 AYKGDTTPVTSSTNA
+534 AYKGDTTSVTSSTNA
-549 SFNLDVNLVKTKV
+549 TFNLDVNLVKTKV

-571 RGQTVLHQFELY
+571 RGQIVLHQFNLY

-620 LRLYDGAEL
+620 LRLYDGATL

-636 QLKETDFKLNDILP
+636 QLKEADFALNDILP
-650 VKTVSSDRMTC
+650 VKTVSSDRMMC

-667 NAGLKFSD
+667 NAGQKFSD

-846 ITLDFLSSDNT
+846 VTLDFLSSDNT

-865 EPKSITFRAMSAQ
+865 EPKSITFRAMSAK
-878 GENTPSYIES
+878 GENTPSYIKS

-900 GGNESTTKRCD
+900 SGNESTTKRCD
-911 EEPKGQLAY
+911 KEPEGQLVY
-920 NIKYSTSVK
+920 NIKYPTSVK

-981 YVDYEFGGV
+981 YVDYEFNGV

-1278 SITGSLKSDDVGRQ
+1278 SITGSLKSDDIGRQ

-1309 PLNLSVKCAYRVTAA
+1309 PLNLSVECAYRVTAA

-1358 SIMVQKLSDDGLTWS
+1358 SIMVQKLSEDGLSWS
-1373 NHSLLTSISTVGL
+1373 NHNLLTSISTVGIH
-1386 SGYTARYS
+1386 GYTARYTGTS
-1394 GTLRCVLQPG
+1394 GCVLQPG

-1459 NDNFVVCREKE
+1459 NDNFVVCREEK
-1470 GIHVKASTSSNYGF
+1470 GIHVKASTSSKYGF

-1489 EGLEVKREGQQGI
+1489 KGLEVKRGGQQGI
-1502 VPVLLYAGRSCK
+1502 VPVLMYAGRSYK
-1514 LSNTEDTKHLYNA
+1514 LSSNDNKTMHLYNA
-1527 YSNSLSDQPKF
+1527 YSTNPTFTWTK
-1538 DWQHIGICKI
+1538 IGICEI
-1548 TLPSS
+1548 TFP
-1553 WPCTDTNCVPTVTTW
+1553 WDCHPDECIPTVTTW
-1568 QGATGVSARIASW
+1568 KGDTGVSARIVSW
-1581 SGKNITIEID
+1581 NVRKMVIEID
-1591 NDYSS
+1591 NDYSG
-1596 GANLNSDHDYGGF
+1596 GAGTGSDHDFGGF
-1609 YIKLEYIGTSKIKN
+1609 YIKLEFIDAIN
-1623 Q
+1623 N

>member
-121 VGKGTGYMYVYI
+121 VDKGTGYMYVYI

-266 TPTTT
+266 TPT

-276 IPEGNARLWTAKAI
+276 IPTGTARLWTTKAV

-329 IGSNNGDYAAG
+329 IGANNGDYAAG

-517 STLMGK
+517 STLMGE

-534 AYKGDTTPVTSSTNA
+534 AYKGDTTSVTSSTNA

-571 RGQTVLHQFELY
+571 RGQTVLHQFNLY

-620 LRLYDGAEL
+620 LRLYDGATL
-629 KASEQYG
+629 KASEQYS
-636 QLKETDFKLNDILP
+636 QLKKTDFKLNDITP

-712 ASESAITFKRD
+712 ASESAITFKRK
-723 ADNILSPPSVVLKCN
+723 ADNILSPSSVVLKCN
-738 VVKAVGGTISLA
+738 VVKTVGGTISLVG
-750 SYASP
+750 YE
-755 SNLNK
+755 NIYETNK
-760 VYGASLYLY
+760 VSGAALYLY
-769 YQIVGSQD
+769 YSKDGSWQP
-777 SSWHALAISSGEV
+777 LAISSGEV
-790 TVSSSSGIT
+790 TVLSNSNIT
-799 AVKFCLSTASSK
+799 DVKFCLSTSSNGN
-811 DDVAD
+811 VAD

-846 ITLDFLSSDNT
+846 VTLDFLSSTNT
-857 IMMDDSGV
+857 IMLDDSGV

-878 GENTPSYIES
+878 GENTPSYIKS

-900 GGNESTTKRCD
+900 GGNESTTTKRCD
-911 EEPKGQLAY
+911 KEPEGQLVY
-920 NIKYSTSVK
+920 NIKYPTSVK

-981 YVDYEFGGV
+981 YVDYEFNGV

-1171 ELTDIELSYLN
+1171 ELTNIELSSLN
-1182 KSTISATASIPKY
+1182 KSTIPATASIPKY

-1253 VNGDTYETIDKA
+1253 VNGDTYDTIDKA

-1278 SITGSLKSDDVGRQ
+1278 SITGSLTSDDIGRQ

-1309 PLNLSVKCAYRVTAA
+1309 PLNLSVECAYRVTAA

-1358 SIMVQKLSDDGLTWS
+1358 SIMVQKLSEDGLSWS
-1373 NHSLLTSISTVGL
+1373 NHNLLTSISTVGIH
-1386 SGYTARYS
+1386 GYTARYTGTS
-1394 GTLRCVLQPG
+1394 GCVLQPG

-1413 ADLFGSSNTGSQS
+1413 ADLFGSTNTGSQS

-1459 NDNFVVCREKE
+1459 NDNFVVCREEK
-1470 GIHVKASTSSNYGF
+1470 GIHVKASTSSKYGF
-1484 ELSQT
+1484 ELSQDK
-1489 EGLEVKREGQQGI
+1489 GLEVKRGGQQGI
-1502 VPVLLYAGRSCK
+1502 VPVLMYAGRSYK
-1514 LSNTEDTKHLYNA
+1514 LSSNDNKTMHLYNA
-1527 YSNSLSDQPKF
+1527 YSTNPTFTWTK
-1538 DWQHIGICKI
+1538 IGICEI
-1548 TLPSS
+1548 TFP
-1553 WPCTDTNCVPTVTTW
+1553 WDCHPDECIPTVTTW
-1568 QGATGVSARIASW
+1568 KGDTGVSARIVSW
-1581 SGKNITIEID
+1581 NVRKMVIEID
-1591 NDYSS
+1591 NDYSG
-1596 GANLNSDHDYGGF
+1596 GAGTGSDHDFGGF
-1609 YIKLEYIGTSKIKN
+1609 YIKLEFIDAIN
-1623 Q
+1623 N

>member
-30 MNKNRMTWWNL
+30 MNKNRMAWWNL

-121 VGKGTGYMYVYI
+121 VDKGTGYMYVYI

-426 SGAVMYKYNESAAIA
+426 SGAVMYKYNESAAIV

-503 TISRFTLTAKIYKG
+503 TISRFQLTAKIYKG
-517 STLMGK
+517 STLMGE
-523 NDETYSIVSHV
+523 NDRTYSIVSHV
-534 AYKGDTTPVTSSTNA
+534 AYKGATTPVTSSTNA

-571 RGQTVLHQFELY
+571 RGQTVLHQFNLY

-620 LRLYDGAEL
+620 LRLYDGATL

-636 QLKETDFKLNDILP
+636 QLKEADFKLNEIIP

-667 NAGLKFSD
+667 NAGQKFSD

-846 ITLDFLSSDNT
+846 VTLDFLSSANT
-857 IMMDDSGV
+857 IMLDDSGV

-878 GENTPSYIES
+878 GENTPSYIKS

-911 EEPKGQLAY
+911 EEPEGQLVY

-961 VPRGV
+961 VSRGV
-966 FATGNTYIWDEKQRD
+966 FATGNTYIWDAKQRD

-1182 KSTISATASIPKY
+1182 KSTIPATASIPKY

-1338 IITMPYPSGDQWV
+1338 IITMPYPSGGQWV

>member
-121 VGKGTGYMYVYI
+121 VDKGTGYMYVYI

-208 KEGGCL
+208 EEGGCL

-228 TAFKPHLT
+228 TAFKPHIT

-251 DNLTKAPEGGSYTSP
+251 DNLTAAPTGGTYTNP
-266 TPTTT
+266 TPT

-276 IPEGNARLWTAKAI
+276 IPTGSARLWTTKAV
-290 FLPEETTATWG
+290 FLPEETTAVWSV
-301 NPSPVGDTL
+301 PSPVGDTVDL
-310 DLNVEFSPYE
+310 DVEFSPYT
-320 GIPTTPTGN
+320 GIPTTDIDNP
-329 IGSNNGDYAAG
+329 NNLAPSGTAAASDV
-340 GTTPNKQNL
+340 NK

-356 SGVDFSSMVWRAEQK
+356 STADFSIMVWRAERK
-371 TLNGVKSSWVISKI
+371 ILNGVKSSWVISKI

-395 KGSADKHYASLS
+395 KGSADKHYTSLT

-503 TISRFTLTAKIYKG
+503 TISKFTLTAKIYRG
-517 STLMGK
+517 STLMGE
-523 NDETYSIVSHV
+523 NDMTYSIVSYV
-534 AYKGDTTPVTSSTNA
+534 AYKGATTPVTSSTNA
-549 SFNLDVNLVKTKV
+549 SFNLDVNLNKTEV

-571 RGQTVLHQFELY
+571 RGQTVLHEFNLY

-636 QLKETDFKLNDILP
+636 QLNVKSFELNGITP
-650 VKTVSSDRMTC
+650 VKTVSRDGMTC

-667 NAGLKFSD
+667 NAGRKFSD

-702 GEDAV
+702 GKNGVDGVDGDDAV

-712 ASESAITFKRD
+712 PSESAVSFQRT
-723 ADNILSPPSVVLKCN
+723 ADNAFTPNSKKIYCN
-738 VVKAVGGTISLA
+738 VVVAVGGHISII
-750 SYASP
+750 
-755 SNLNK
+755 NNGDRQVDGK
-760 VYGASLYLY
+760 YLY
-769 YQIVGSQD
+769 YSIDG
-777 SSWHALAISSGEV
+777 SSWNSMIIGNNDGAGLLVYPFYTS
-790 TVSSSSGIT
+790 
-799 AVKFCLSTASSK
+799 VKFCLSTASNSSN
-811 DDVAD
+811 VGTS
-816 NNIID
+816 NIID
-821 IETVPVVIDGLNGS
+821 IETVPVVINGS
-835 NGNNGI
+835 NGSNGAD
-841 NGIDG
+841 GVSID
-846 ITLDFLSSDNT
+846 FFASANT
-857 IMMDDSGV
+857 IMMGDTGV
-865 EPKSITFRAMSAQ
+865 EP
-878 GENTPSYIES
+878 S
-888 SAYNIVV
+888 SVIFKA
-895 TEYYN
+895 TMAE
-900 GGNESTTKRCD
+900 GGNSPSVINSGYKIEVDEYLDDGTIKSGYGNSKCEYEHSIYRTTT
-911 EEPKGQLAY
+911 LA
-920 NIKYSTSVK
+920 
-929 KLVAELKYNTTTY
+929 KLVAKLIKTSNSTTI

-966 FATGNTYIWDEKQRD
+966 YAAGNTYVWDAKQRD
-981 YVDYEFGGV
+981 YVDYEFKGV

-1003 TAAPTKA
+1003 TAAPTSDK
-1010 AGDSNWEVCNR
+1010 GDAYWEVCNR

-1036 IGGFMVSSEK
+1036 IGGFVATEGR
-1046 FMSTESAYTLRYMG
+1046 FMSVEPAYAIRYAG
-1060 GFSSVNKV
+1060 TFGSSNVGYN
-1068 KYRGPWSGGTT
+1068 YRGSYSSSYTYTT
-1079 YSLYDAVLYNG
+1079 NDVVYYKTYDAFYRCTITNNTNTISSGTGWTQINNSSYLYHR
-1090 TYYYSVANY
+1090 A
-1099 NTSTPSASSSNW
+1099 
-1111 YTCTEPLITR
+1111 
-1121 IKEVVSGVV
+1121 KDMKDSGKTGQF
-1130 YLYEYNATSLMRP
+1130 YLYEYTSDLLIRP
-1143 VVEDS
+1143 VIASEDK
-1148 GTYYTL
+1148 YYVPKQFGKNNSTT
-1154 KKMSVET
+1154 S
-1161 EDPSSGGGWR
+1161 PSSSTTWR
-1171 ELTDIELSYLN
+1171 ELTSHELTFL
-1182 KSTISATASIPKY
+1182 STDGVGATAYIPKY
-1195 TLNGKNGTVIMM
+1195 TLNGKNGGMVMV
-1207 QADDTCWT
+1207 QPDDTCWT
-1215 YDDTGKQVNGIPYG
+1215 YDEDGRQINGILYG
-1229 KRVEIVPA
+1229 KRIEIVPA
-1237 SKSIDVYDE
+1237 SKSIEVYDDS
-1246 KGELALQ
+1246 GNLALLI
-1253 VNGDTYETIDKA
+1253 NGETYKTTDAA
-1265 YGSGTLNPSCPTN
+1265 YGSSSG
-1278 SITGSLKSDDVGRQ
+1278 
-1292 KTTMS
+1292 
-1297 IITNSDFVVKDY
+1297 
-1309 PLNLSVKCAYRVTAA
+1309 
-1324 AVTTD
+1324 
-1329 KTPSGNYGD
+1329 PSGSVSSSVSHSTNNSYNPNPITYTHEMADLGLISNDSCKLSIDNINFTVYASRISMPSSSTHPILGTPEYSSGMYWYANRSYGQVVVQKRID
-1338 IITMPYPSGDQWV
+1338 SNHDWASIAVLARAEADGIT
-1351 YRSDCRG
+1351 RG
-1358 SIMVQKLSDDGLTWS
+1358 SFKGNVTYTLSAGYYYRIVFQF
-1373 NHSLLTSISTVGL
+1373 TSIMWSMSAVGPMTCSFTL
-1386 SGYTARYS
+1386 YEYS
-1394 GTLRCVLQPG
+1394 YVGNYIR
-1404 TYRLVFVFA
+1404 
-1413 ADLFGSSNTGSQS
+1413 N
-1426 ICSYNITSVS
+1426 
-1436 ATGSYA
+1436 
-1442 VKTSRVFA
+1442 TSRVFA
-1450 NGLAFGSAT
+1450 NGLIFGSAT
-1459 NDNFVVCREKE
+1459 NDNFMVIREQG

-1489 EGLEVKREGQQGI
+1489 EGLEVKRKGKQGI
-1502 VPVLLYAGRSCK
+1502 VPVLLWYGFMKDSGSAVSVTQK
-1514 LSNTEDTKHLYNA
+1514 
-1527 YSNSLSDQPKF
+1527 YSYDGKDPTFARLSDGRYRLTLNTAWSDCSFSVGNVIPS
-1538 DWQHIGICKI
+1538 I
-1548 TLPSS
+1548 T
-1553 WPCTDTNCVPTVTTW
+1553 TYGGT
-1568 QGATGVSARIASW
+1568 TGVSARIEEL
-1581 SGKNITIEID
+1581 GDKYITIETAND
-1591 NDYSS
+1591 NKTD
-1596 GANLNSDHDYGGF
+1596 NSN
-1609 YIKLEYIGTSKIKN
+1609 IIVKLEYIG
-1623 Q
+1623 

>member
-64 WEWIA
+64 LEWIA

-101 YTLTFRS
+101 YTLTFRG

-121 VGKGTGYMYVYI
+121 VDKGTGYMYVYI

-228 TAFKPHLT
+228 TAFKPHIT

-266 TPTTT
+266 TPT

-276 IPEGNARLWTAKAI
+276 IPEGTARLWTTKAV
-290 FLPEETTATWG
+290 FLPEETTATWSK
-301 NPSPVGDTL
+301 PSPVGDTVDL
-310 DLNVEFSPYE
+310 DVEFSPYT
-320 GIPTTPTGN
+320 GIPNTDIDNP
-329 IGSNNGDYAAG
+329 NNLAQSGTAAASDV
-340 GTTPNKQNL
+340 NK

-356 SGVDFSSMVWRAEQK
+356 PTADFSIMVWRAERK
-371 TLNGVKSSWVISKI
+371 ILNGVKSSWVISKI

-395 KGSADKHYASLS
+395 KGSADKHYVSLS

-426 SGAVMYKYNESAAIA
+426 SGAVMYKYNESTAIA

-503 TISRFTLTAKIYKG
+503 TISVFKLTAKIYKG
-517 STLMGK
+517 STLMRE
-523 NDETYSIVSHV
+523 NDKTYSIVSHV
-534 AYKGDTTPVTSSTNA
+534 SYKGVTTPVTSSTNA
-549 SFNLDVNLVKTKV
+549 SFNLDVNLDKTKV

-571 RGQTVLHQFELY
+571 RGQTVLHEFNLY

-636 QLKETDFKLNDILP
+636 QLNVTGFELNGIIP
-650 VKTVSSDRMTC
+650 VKTVSRDGMTC

-667 NAGLKFSD
+667 NAERKFSD

-702 GEDAV
+702 GENGDDAV

-712 ASESAITFKRD
+712 ASESAITFKRKS
-723 ADNILSPPSVVLKCN
+723 DNSLSPSSVVLKCN
-738 VVKAVGGTISLA
+738 VVKTVGETISLVSSS
-750 SYASP
+750 SYNVP
-755 SNLNK
+755 
-760 VYGASLYLY
+760 GASLYLY
-769 YQIVGSQD
+769 YKRVVGYETNWQT
-777 SSWHALAISSGEV
+777 LTISSGEV
-790 TVSSSSGIT
+790 TVRSSDEISAI
-799 AVKFCLSTASSK
+799 KFCLSTASSYSNV
-811 DDVAD
+811 DS
-816 NNIID
+816 NIID

-846 ITLDFLSSDNT
+846 VTLDFLSSANT
-857 IMMDDSGV
+857 IMMDDKGV
-865 EPKSITFRAMSAQ
+865 EPSTITFTAMSAQ
-878 GENTPSYIES
+878 GENAPDKITS

-900 GGNESTTKRCD
+900 GGYESTTTKRCD
-911 EEPKGQLAY
+911 EEPKGQLVY
-920 NIKYSTSVK
+920 NINYPTSVE
-929 KLVAELKYNTTTY
+929 KLVAELKYNSTTY

-966 FATGNTYIWDEKQRD
+966 YAAGNTYIWDAKQRD
-981 YVDYEFGGV
+981 YVDYEFDGV
-990 YYRFGVKTFGMTV
+990 YYRFGVKTFGTSV

-1036 IGGFMVSSEK
+1036 IGGFVATEGR
-1046 FMSTESAYTLRYMG
+1046 FMSVETAYAIRYAG
-1060 GFSSVNKV
+1060 TFGSSNVVYN
-1068 KYRGPWSGGTT
+1068 YRGSYSSSYTYTT
-1079 YSLYDAVLYNG
+1079 NDVV
-1090 TYYYSVANY
+1090 YYSDAFYRCTIANNTNTISSGTGWSQIY
-1099 NTSTPSASSSNW
+1099 NSS
-1111 YTCTEPLITR
+1111 YLYHR
-1121 IKEVVSGVV
+1121 AKDMKDSGKTGQF
-1130 YLYEYNATSLMRP
+1130 YLYEYTSDLLIRP
-1143 VVEDS
+1143 VIAS
-1148 GTYYTL
+1148 GDKYYVPKQFGTNT
-1154 KKMSVET
+1154 ST
-1161 EDPSSGGGWR
+1161 TSPSSSTTWR
-1171 ELTDIELSYLN
+1171 ELTSHELTFL
-1182 KSTISATASIPKY
+1182 STDGVGATAYIPKY
-1195 TLNGKNGTVIMM
+1195 TLNGKNGGMVMV
-1207 QADDTCWT
+1207 QPDDTCWT
-1215 YDDTGKQVNGIPYG
+1215 YDEDGRQINGILYG
-1229 KRVEIVPA
+1229 KRIEIVPA
-1237 SKSIDVYDE
+1237 SKSIEVYDDS
-1246 KGELALQ
+1246 GNLALL
-1253 VNGDTYETIDKA
+1253 VNGETYNTTDAA
-1265 YGSGTLNPSCPTN
+1265 YGSASGPSGSVSSSASHTTNNSYNPNPITYTHEMADLGLISNDSCKLSINNINFTVNASRTSRPSSSTHPILGAPEYSGGMYWYAN
-1278 SITGSLKSDDVGRQ
+1278 RSIGQVVVQKRIDSNHDWATIAVLARAESDGITGGSFKGNVTYTLSAGYYYRIVFQFTSIMWSMSAVGSM
-1292 KTTMS
+1292 TCSFTLYGYS
-1297 IITNSDFVVKDY
+1297 YV
-1309 PLNLSVKCAYRVTAA
+1309 
-1324 AVTTD
+1324 
-1329 KTPSGNYGD
+1329 GNY
-1338 IITMPYPSGDQWV
+1338 I
-1351 YRSDCRG
+1351 R
-1358 SIMVQKLSDDGLTWS
+1358 
-1373 NHSLLTSISTVGL
+1373 N
-1386 SGYTARYS
+1386 
-1394 GTLRCVLQPG
+1394 
-1404 TYRLVFVFA
+1404 
-1413 ADLFGSSNTGSQS
+1413 
-1426 ICSYNITSVS
+1426 
-1436 ATGSYA
+1436 
-1442 VKTSRVFA
+1442 TSRVFA
-1450 NGLAFGSAT
+1450 NGLIFGSAT
-1459 NDNFVVCREKE
+1459 DDNFMVIREPG
-1470 GIHVKASTSSNYGF
+1470 GIHVKASTSSKYGF
-1484 ELSQT
+1484 ELSQDK
-1489 EGLEVKREGQQGI
+1489 GLEVKRGGQQGI
-1502 VPVLLYAGRSCK
+1502 VPVLLYAGRFAY
-1514 LSNTEDTKHLYNA
+1514 LSTGKSQKTI
-1527 YSNSLSDQPKF
+1527 YSYSGDVTYSWP
-1538 DWQHIGICKI
+1538 HIGICKI

-1553 WPCTDTNCVPTVTTW
+1553 WPCTDTNCIPTVTTY
-1568 QGATGVSARIASW
+1568 QGVTGVSARIASW
-1581 SGKNITIEID
+1581 SGLNITIEID

-1596 GANLNSDHDYGGF
+1596 GADLNSDHDYGGF
-1609 YIKLEYIGTSKIKN
+1609 YIKLEYIDPINNS
-1623 Q
+1623 

>member
-64 WEWIA
+64 WKWIA

-121 VGKGTGYMYVYI
+121 VDKGTGYMYVYI

-246 FKRTN
+246 FRRTN
-251 DNLTKAPEGGSYTSP
+251 DNLTTAPEGGSYTSP

-395 KGSADKHYASLS
+395 KGSANKHYASLS

-503 TISRFTLTAKIYKG
+503 TISVFKLTAKIYKG

-523 NDETYSIVSHV
+523 NDKTYSIVSHV

-571 RGQTVLHQFELY
+571 RGQTVLHEFNLY

-636 QLKETDFKLNDILP
+636 QLKEADFALNDILP

-667 NAGLKFSD
+667 NAGRKFSD

-712 ASESAITFKRD
+712 ASESAITFKRK
-723 ADNILSPPSVVLKCN
+723 ADNILSPSSVVLKCN
-738 VVKAVGGTISLA
+738 VVKTVGGTISLVG
-750 SYASP
+750 YE
-755 SNLNK
+755 NIYETNK
-760 VYGASLYLY
+760 VSGAALYLY
-769 YQIVGSQD
+769 YSKDGSWQP
-777 SSWHALAISSGEV
+777 LAISSGEV
-790 TVSSSSGIT
+790 TVLSNSNIT
-799 AVKFCLSTASSK
+799 DVKFCLSTSSNGN
-811 DDVAD
+811 VAD

-821 IETVPVVIDGLNGS
+821 IETVPVIIDGLNGS

-846 ITLDFLSSDNT
+846 VTLDFLSSDNT

-878 GENTPSYIES
+878 GENTPSYIKS

-900 GGNESTTKRCD
+900 GGNESTTTKSCE
-911 EEPKGQLAY
+911 EEPKGQLVY
-920 NIKYSTSVK
+920 NIKYSTSVE

-961 VPRGV
+961 VSRGV
-966 FATGNTYIWDEKQRD
+966 FATGNTYIWDAKQRD
-981 YVDYEFGGV
+981 YVDYEFNGV
-990 YYRFGVKTFGMTV
+990 YYRFGVKAFGMKV
-1003 TAAPTKA
+1003 KDAPTKA
-1010 AGDSNWEVCNR
+1010 ADDSNWEVCNR

-1182 KSTISATASIPKY
+1182 KSTIPATASIPKY

-1278 SITGSLKSDDVGRQ
+1278 SITGSLKSDDIGRQ

-1309 PLNLSVKCAYRVTAA
+1309 PLNLSVECAYRVTAA

-1358 SIMVQKLSDDGLTWS
+1358 SIMVQKLSEDGLSWS
-1373 NHSLLTSISTVGL
+1373 NHNLLTSISTVGIH
-1386 SGYTARYS
+1386 GYTARYTGTS
-1394 GTLRCVLQPG
+1394 GCVLQPG

-1413 ADLFGSSNTGSQS
+1413 ADLFGSTNTGSQS

-1459 NDNFVVCREKE
+1459 NDNFVVCREEK
-1470 GIHVKASTSSNYGF
+1470 GIHVKASTLSNYGF
-1484 ELSQT
+1484 ELSQDK
-1489 EGLEVKREGQQGI
+1489 GLEVKRGGQQGI
-1502 VPVLLYAGRSCK
+1502 VPVLMYAGRSYK
-1514 LSNTEDTKHLYNA
+1514 LSNDDNKTMHLYNA
-1527 YSNSLSDQPKF
+1527 YSTNPTFTWTK
-1538 DWQHIGICKI
+1538 IGICEI
-1548 TLPSS
+1548 TFP
-1553 WPCTDTNCVPTVTTW
+1553 WDCHPDECIPTVTTW
-1568 QGATGVSARIASW
+1568 KGDTGVSARIVSW
-1581 SGKNITIEID
+1581 NVRKMVIEID
-1591 NDYSS
+1591 NDYSG
-1596 GANLNSDHDYGGF
+1596 GAGTGSDHDFGGF
-1609 YIKLEYIGTSKIKN
+1609 YIKLEFIDAIN
-1623 Q
+1623 N

>member
-121 VGKGTGYMYVYI
+121 VDKGTGYMYVYI

-426 SGAVMYKYNESAAIA
+426 SGAVMYKYNESAAIV

-571 RGQTVLHQFELY
+571 RGQTVLHQFDLY

-620 LRLYDGAEL
+620 LRLYDGATL

-636 QLKETDFKLNDILP
+636 QLKEADFALNEIIP

-712 ASESAITFKRD
+712 ASESAITFKRK

-846 ITLDFLSSDNT
+846 VTLDFLSSDNT
-857 IMMDDSGV
+857 IMLDDSGV

-878 GENTPSYIES
+878 GENTPSYIKS

-911 EEPKGQLAY
+911 EEPEGQLVY

-942 RTLTIPVVKKGAD
+942 RTLIIPVVKKGAD

-1182 KSTISATASIPKY
+1182 KSTIPATASIPKY

-1358 SIMVQKLSDDGLTWS
+1358 SIMVQKLSEDGLSWS
-1373 NHSLLTSISTVGL
+1373 NHNLLTSISTVGIH
-1386 SGYTARYS
+1386 GYTARYTGTS
-1394 GTLRCVLQPG
+1394 GCVLQPG

-1489 EGLEVKREGQQGI
+1489 KGLEVKRGGQQGI
-1502 VPVLLYAGRSCK
+1502 VPVLMYAGRSYK
-1514 LSNTEDTKHLYNA
+1514 LSNDDSKTMHLYNA
-1527 YSNSLSDQPKF
+1527 YSTNPTFTWTK
-1538 DWQHIGICKI
+1538 IGICEI
-1548 TLPSS
+1548 TFP
-1553 WPCTDTNCVPTVTTW
+1553 WDCHPDECIPTVTTW
-1568 QGATGVSARIASW
+1568 KGDTGVSARIVSW
-1581 SGKNITIEID
+1581 NVRKMVIEID
-1591 NDYSS
+1591 NDYSG
-1596 GANLNSDHDYGGF
+1596 GAGTGSDHDFGGF
-1609 YIKLEYIGTSKIKN
+1609 YIKLEFIDAIN
-1623 Q
+1623 N

>member
-1 MSRVIT
+1 MNRVIT

-48 FCSELEGR
+48 LCSELEGR

-121 VGKGTGYMYVYI
+121 VDKGTGYMYVYI

-189 SFGEGNTQYD
+189 SVGEGNTQYD

-246 FKRTN
+246 FRRTN
-251 DNLTKAPEGGSYTSP
+251 DNLTTAPEGGSYTSP

-371 TLNGVKSSWVISKI
+371 TLNGVKSSWVISRI

-503 TISRFTLTAKIYKG
+503 TISRFQLTAKIYKG
-517 STLMGK
+517 STLMGE
-523 NDETYSIVSHV
+523 NDRTYSIVSHV
-534 AYKGDTTPVTSSTNA
+534 AYKGATTPVTSSTNA

-571 RGQTVLHQFELY
+571 RGQTVLHQFNLY

-636 QLKETDFKLNDILP
+636 QLKETDFKLNDITP

-667 NAGLKFSD
+667 NAGRKFSD

-712 ASESAITFKRD
+712 ASESAITFKRK
-723 ADNILSPPSVVLKCN
+723 ADNILSPSSVVLKCN
-738 VVKAVGGTISLA
+738 VVKTVGGTISLVG
-750 SYASP
+750 YE
-755 SNLNK
+755 NIYETNK
-760 VYGASLYLY
+760 VSGAALYLY
-769 YQIVGSQD
+769 YSKDGSWQP
-777 SSWHALAISSGEV
+777 LAISSGEV
-790 TVSSSSGIT
+790 TVLSNSNIT
-799 AVKFCLSTASSK
+799 GVKFCLSTSSNGN
-811 DDVAD
+811 VAD

-821 IETVPVVIDGLNGS
+821 IETVPVIIDGLNGS

-846 ITLDFLSSDNT
+846 VTLDFLSSANT

-878 GENTPSYIES
+878 GENTPSYIKS

-900 GGNESTTKRCD
+900 GGNESTTTKSCE
-911 EEPKGQLAY
+911 EEPKGQLVY
-920 NIKYSTSVK
+920 NIKYSTSVE

-961 VPRGV
+961 VSRGV
-966 FATGNTYIWDEKQRD
+966 FATGNTYIWDAKQRD
-981 YVDYEFGGV
+981 YVDYEFNGV
-990 YYRFGVKTFGMTV
+990 YYRFGVKAFGMKV
-1003 TAAPTKA
+1003 KDAPTKA
-1010 AGDSNWEVCNR
+1010 ADDSNWEVCNR

-1143 VVEDS
+1143 VVEYY

-1278 SITGSLKSDDVGRQ
+1278 SITGSLTSDDIGRQ

-1309 PLNLSVKCAYRVTAA
+1309 PLNLSVECACSVTAA
-1324 AVTTD
+1324 ALATD

-1338 IITMPYPSGDQWV
+1338 IITMPYPSGGQWV

-1358 SIMVQKLSDDGLTWS
+1358 SIMVQKLSEDGLSWS
-1373 NHSLLTSISTVGL
+1373 NHNLLTSISTVGIH
-1386 SGYTARYS
+1386 GYTARYS

-1413 ADLFGSSNTGSQS
+1413 ADLFGSSNTGGYSS
-1426 ICSYNITSVS
+1426 ECSYTVRVIS

-1470 GIHVKASTSSNYGF
+1470 GIHVKASTSSKYGF
-1484 ELSQT
+1484 ELSQDK
-1489 EGLEVKREGQQGI
+1489 GLEVKRGGQQGI
-1502 VPVLLYAGRSCK
+1502 VPVLMYAGRSYK
-1514 LSNTEDTKHLYNA
+1514 LSSNDNKTMHLYNA
-1527 YSNSLSDQPKF
+1527 YSTNPTFTWTK
-1538 DWQHIGICKI
+1538 IGICEI
-1548 TLPSS
+1548 TFP
-1553 WPCTDTNCVPTVTTW
+1553 WDCHPDECIPTVTTW
-1568 QGATGVSARIASW
+1568 KGDTGVSARIVSW
-1581 SGKNITIEID
+1581 NVRKMVIEID
-1591 NDYSS
+1591 NDYSG
-1596 GANLNSDHDYGGF
+1596 GAGTGSDHDFGGF
-1609 YIKLEYIGTSKIKN
+1609 YIKLEFIDAIN
-1623 Q
+1623 N

>member
-246 FKRTN
+246 FRRTN
-251 DNLTKAPEGGSYTSP
+251 DNLTTAPEGGSYTSP

-517 STLMGK
+517 STLMGE
-523 NDETYSIVSHV
+523 NDMTYSIVSHV
-534 AYKGDTTPVTSSTNA
+534 AYKGATTSVTSSTNA
-549 SFNLDVNLVKTKV
+549 SFNLVVNLNKTEV

-571 RGQTVLHQFELY
+571 RGQTVLHQFDLY

-620 LRLYDGAEL
+620 LRLYDGATL

-636 QLKETDFKLNDILP
+636 QLKEADFALNEIIP

-667 NAGLKFSD
+667 NAGQKFSD

-712 ASESAITFKRD
+712 ASESAITFKRK
-723 ADNILSPPSVVLKCN
+723 ADNILSPSSVVLKCN
-738 VVKAVGGTISLA
+738 VVKTVGGTISLVG
-750 SYASP
+750 YE
-755 SNLNK
+755 NIYETNK
-760 VYGASLYLY
+760 VSGAALYLY
-769 YQIVGSQD
+769 YSKDGSWQP
-777 SSWHALAISSGEV
+777 LAISSGEV
-790 TVSSSSGIT
+790 TVLSNSNIT
-799 AVKFCLSTASSK
+799 DVKFCLSTSSNGN
-811 DDVAD
+811 VAD

-821 IETVPVVIDGLNGS
+821 IETVPVIIDGLNGS

-846 ITLDFLSSDNT
+846 VTLDFLSSANT
-857 IMMDDSGV
+857 IMLDDSGV

-878 GENTPSYIES
+878 GENTPSYIKS

-911 EEPKGQLAY
+911 EEPKGQLVY

-1182 KSTISATASIPKY
+1182 KSTIPATASIPKY

-1253 VNGDTYETIDKA
+1253 VNGDTYDTIDKA

-1338 IITMPYPSGDQWV
+1338 IITMPYPSGGQWV

>member
-30 MNKNRMTWWNL
+30 MNKNRMAWWNL

-121 VGKGTGYMYVYI
+121 VDKGTGYMYVYI

-178 SFSSMPRILFR
+178 SFSSMPRNLFR

-426 SGAVMYKYNESAAIA
+426 SGAVMYKYNESAAIV

-503 TISRFTLTAKIYKG
+503 TISRFQLTAKIYKG
-517 STLMGK
+517 STLMGE
-523 NDETYSIVSHV
+523 NDRTYSIVSHV
-534 AYKGDTTPVTSSTNA
+534 AYKGATTPVTSSTNA

-571 RGQTVLHQFELY
+571 RGQTVLHQFNLY

-620 LRLYDGAEL
+620 LRLYDGATL

-636 QLKETDFKLNDILP
+636 QLKEADFKLNEIIP

-667 NAGLKFSD
+667 NAGQKFSD

-846 ITLDFLSSDNT
+846 VTLDFLSSANT
-857 IMMDDSGV
+857 IMLDDSGV

-878 GENTPSYIES
+878 GENTPSYIKS

-911 EEPKGQLAY
+911 EEPEGQLVY

-1182 KSTISATASIPKY
+1182 KSTIPATASIPKY

-1338 IITMPYPSGDQWV
+1338 IITMPYPSGGQWV

>member
-121 VGKGTGYMYVYI
+121 VDKGTGYMYVYI

-228 TAFKPHLT
+228 TAFKPHIT

-266 TPTTT
+266 TPT

-276 IPEGNARLWTAKAI
+276 IPSDTTARLWTTKAV
-290 FLPEETTATWG
+290 FLPEETTATWSK
-301 NPSPVGDTL
+301 PSPVGDTVDL
-310 DLNVEFSPYE
+310 DVEFSPFTS
-320 GIPTTPTGN
+320 IPTPPNDNNLAEDSETPTAN
-329 IGSNNGDYAAG
+329 
-340 GTTPNKQNL
+340 TNK

-356 SGVDFSSMVWRAEQK
+356 PTADFSIMVWRAERK
-371 TLNGVKSSWVISKI
+371 ILNGVKSSWVISKI

-517 STLMGK
+517 STLMGE
-523 NDETYSIVSHV
+523 NDKTYSIVSHV

-549 SFNLDVNLVKTKV
+549 SFNLNVNLDKTKV

-571 RGQTVLHQFELY
+571 RGQTVLHQFNLY

-636 QLKETDFKLNDILP
+636 QLKKTDFKLNDITP

-667 NAGLKFSD
+667 NAGQKFSD

-712 ASESAITFKRD
+712 ASESAITFKRK
-723 ADNILSPPSVVLKCN
+723 ADNILSPSSVVLKCN
-738 VVKAVGGTISLA
+738 VVKTVGGTISLA

-846 ITLDFLSSDNT
+846 VTLDFLSSANT
-857 IMMDDSGV
+857 IMLDDSGV

-911 EEPKGQLAY
+911 EEPKGQLVY

-942 RTLTIPVVKKGAD
+942 RTLIIPVVKKGAD

-1182 KSTISATASIPKY
+1182 KSTIPATASIPKY

-1309 PLNLSVKCAYRVTAA
+1309 PLNLSVECAYSVTAEEKRF
-1324 AVTTD
+1324 TT
-1329 KTPSGNYGD
+1329 TPSGNYGG
-1338 IITMPYPSGDQWV
+1338 IYAVPYMSGNYWV

-1358 SIMVQKLSDDGLTWS
+1358 SIMVQKLSDDGVSWS
-1373 NHSLLTSISTVGL
+1373 NHNLLTSISTVGI
-1386 SGYTARYS
+1386 SGITARYS

-1404 TYRLVFVFA
+1404 TYRLVFVFT
-1413 ADLFGSSNTGSQS
+1413 ADLFGSSNTGGSKS
-1426 ICSYNITSVS
+1426 TCSYKVS
-1436 ATGSYA
+1436 INSLTGSYA

-1459 NDNFVVCREKE
+1459 NDNFVVCREEK
-1470 GIHVKASTSSNYGF
+1470 GIHVKASTLSNYGF
-1484 ELSQT
+1484 ELSQDK
-1489 EGLEVKREGQQGI
+1489 GLEVKRGGQQGI
-1502 VPVLLYAGRSCK
+1502 VPVLMYAGRSYK
-1514 LSNTEDTKHLYNA
+1514 LSSNDNKTMHLYNA
-1527 YSNSLSDQPKF
+1527 YSTNPTFTWTK
-1538 DWQHIGICKI
+1538 IGICEI
-1548 TLPSS
+1548 TFP
-1553 WPCTDTNCVPTVTTW
+1553 WDCHPDECIPTVTTW
-1568 QGATGVSARIASW
+1568 KGDTGVSARIVSW
-1581 SGKNITIEID
+1581 NVRKMVIEID
-1591 NDYSS
+1591 NDYSG
-1596 GANLNSDHDYGGF
+1596 GAGTGSDHDFGGF
-1609 YIKLEYIGTSKIKN
+1609 YIKLEFIDAIN
-1623 Q
+1623 N

>member
-41 PDKSKVR
+41 PDKSKAR

-121 VGKGTGYMYVYI
+121 VDKGTGYMYVYI

-517 STLMGK
+517 STLMGE
-523 NDETYSIVSHV
+523 NDMTYSIVSHV
-534 AYKGDTTPVTSSTNA
+534 AYKGATTSVTSSTNA
-549 SFNLDVNLVKTKV
+549 SFNLVVNLNKTEV

-571 RGQTVLHQFELY
+571 RGQTVLHQFDLY

-636 QLKETDFKLNDILP
+636 QLKKTDFKLNDITP

-667 NAGLKFSD
+667 NAGQKFSD

-811 DDVAD
+811 GDVAD

-821 IETVPVVIDGLNGS
+821 IETVPVIIDGLNGS

-846 ITLDFLSSDNT
+846 VTLDFLSSANT
-857 IMMDDSGV
+857 IMLDDSGV
-865 EPKSITFRAMSAQ
+865 EPKSITFRAMSAK
-878 GENTPSYIES
+878 GENTPSYIKS

-911 EEPKGQLAY
+911 KEPEGQLVY
-920 NIKYSTSVK
+920 NIKYPTSVK

-981 YVDYEFGGV
+981 YVDYEFNGV
-990 YYRFGVKTFGMTV
+990 YYRFGVKAFGMTV

-1278 SITGSLKSDDVGRQ
+1278 SITGSLKSDDIGRQ

-1309 PLNLSVKCAYRVTAA
+1309 PLNLSVECAYRVTAA

-1358 SIMVQKLSDDGLTWS
+1358 SIMVQKLSEDGLSWS
-1373 NHSLLTSISTVGL
+1373 NHNLLTSISTVGIH
-1386 SGYTARYS
+1386 GYTARYTGTS
-1394 GTLRCVLQPG
+1394 GCVLQPG

-1413 ADLFGSSNTGSQS
+1413 ADLFGSTNTGSQS

-1459 NDNFVVCREKE
+1459 NDNFVVCREEK
-1470 GIHVKASTSSNYGF
+1470 GIHVKASTLSNYGF

-1489 EGLEVKREGQQGI
+1489 KGLEVKRGGQQGI
-1502 VPVLLYAGRSCK
+1502 VPVLMYAGRSYK
-1514 LSNTEDTKHLYNA
+1514 LSSNDNKTMHLYNA
-1527 YSNSLSDQPKF
+1527 YSTNPTFTWTK
-1538 DWQHIGICKI
+1538 IGICEI
-1548 TLPSS
+1548 TFP
-1553 WPCTDTNCVPTVTTW
+1553 WDCHPDECIPTVTTW
-1568 QGATGVSARIASW
+1568 KGDTGVSARIVSW
-1581 SGKNITIEID
+1581 NVRKMVIEID
-1591 NDYSS
+1591 NDYSG
-1596 GANLNSDHDYGGF
+1596 GAGTGSDHDFGGF
-1609 YIKLEYIGTSKIKN
+1609 YIKLEFIDAIN
-1623 Q
+1623 N

>member
-41 PDKSKVR
+41 PDKSKAR

-121 VGKGTGYMYVYI
+121 VDKGTGYMYVYI
-133 YPSVVDTKTKYIV
+133 HPSVVDTKTKYIV

-426 SGAVMYKYNESAAIA
+426 SGAVMYKYNESAAIV

-517 STLMGK
+517 STLMGE

-534 AYKGDTTPVTSSTNA
+534 AYKGDTTSVTSSTNA

-571 RGQTVLHQFELY
+571 RGQTVLHQFNLY

-636 QLKETDFKLNDILP
+636 QLKEADFALNEIIP

-667 NAGLKFSD
+667 NAGRKFSD

-712 ASESAITFKRD
+712 ASESAITFKRK

-846 ITLDFLSSDNT
+846 VTLDFLSSANT

-878 GENTPSYIES
+878 GENTPSYIKS

-911 EEPKGQLAY
+911 EEPEGQLVY

-942 RTLTIPVVKKGAD
+942 RTLIIPVVKKGAD

-1278 SITGSLKSDDVGRQ
+1278 SITGSLKSDYIGRQ

-1309 PLNLSVKCAYRVTAA
+1309 PLNLSVECAYRVTAA

-1358 SIMVQKLSDDGLTWS
+1358 SIMVQKLSEDGLSWS
-1373 NHSLLTSISTVGL
+1373 NHNLLTSISTVGIH
-1386 SGYTARYS
+1386 GYTARYTGTS
-1394 GTLRCVLQPG
+1394 GCVLQPG

-1413 ADLFGSSNTGSQS
+1413 ADLFGSTNTGSQS

-1489 EGLEVKREGQQGI
+1489 KGLEVKRGGQQGI
-1502 VPVLLYAGRSCK
+1502 VPVLLWYGFVTDSG
-1514 LSNTEDTKHLYNA
+1514 S
-1527 YSNSLSDQPKF
+1527 SLSVSKKYSCDGNNPTFTRPGNGLYKLTLHSN
-1538 DWQHIGICKI
+1538 WQSSASFSGGNVIATI
-1548 TLPSS
+1548 TAYGTS
-1553 WPCTDTNCVPTVTTW
+1553 NANVTGT
-1568 QGATGVSARIASW
+1568 SARIKEM
-1581 SGKNITIEID
+1581 GTNYILIETANDREVD
-1591 NDYSS
+1591 NSS
-1596 GANLNSDHDYGGF
+1596 LI
-1609 YIKLEYIGTSKIKN
+1609 IKLEYIG
-1623 Q
+1623 

>member
-30 MNKNRMTWWNL
+30 FNKNRMTWWSL
-41 PDKSKVR
+41 PAANKVR
-48 FCSELEGR
+48 FSSELAGKHA
-56 YMIMGHTG
+56 IMGYTG
-64 WEWIA
+64 WEWLA
-69 NPGYIADVQ
+69 KPGQVADVQ
-78 QYLAMYDRN
+78 QYLAMYDRT
-87 NTDISNSALKNNTW
+87 NTNTSNSALKNNTW

-121 VGKGTGYMYVYI
+121 VDKGTGYMYVYI

-178 SFSSMPRILFR
+178 SFSSMPRILFC

-228 TAFKPHLT
+228 TAFKPHIT

-251 DNLTKAPEGGSYTSP
+251 DALSAAPTGGAYTSP
-266 TPTTT
+266 TPT

-276 IPEGNARLWTAKAI
+276 IPEGTARLWTTKAV
-290 FLPEETTATWG
+290 FLPEETTATWSK
-301 NPSPVGDTL
+301 PSPVGDTVDL
-310 DLNVEFSPYE
+310 DVEFSPYTD
-320 GIPTTPTGN
+320 IPTPPNDKNLAKDSETPTAN
-329 IGSNNGDYAAG
+329 
-340 GTTPNKQNL
+340 TNK

-356 SGVDFSSMVWRAEQK
+356 PTADFSIMVWRAERK
-371 TLNGVKSSWVISKI
+371 ILNGVKSSWVISKI

-395 KGSADKHYASLS
+395 KGSAEKHYASLD
-407 AYNAA
+407 AYNAD

-426 SGAVMYKYNESAAIA
+426 SGAVMYKYNESTAIT
-441 CDDGDAYTTSDLHLW
+441 CSDGDAYTTSDLHLW

-517 STLMGK
+517 STLMRE
-523 NDETYSIVSHV
+523 NDETYSIVSQV
-534 AYKGDTTPVTSSTNA
+534 AYKGATTPVTSSTNA
-549 SFNLDVNLVKTKV
+549 SFNLIVNLDKTQV

-571 RGQTVLHQFELY
+571 RGQTVLHQFNLY

-606 NNGNLLAETTIQTT
+606 NNGHLLAATTIQTT
-620 LRLYDGAEL
+620 LRLYDGANL
-629 KASEQYG
+629 MASEQYG
-636 QLKETDFKLNDILP
+636 QLKEADFVLNGITP
-650 VKTVSSDRMTC
+650 VKTVSSDGMTC

-667 NAGLKFSD
+667 NSGQKFSD

-712 ASESAITFKRD
+712 ASESAITFKRK
-723 ADNILSPPSVVLKCN
+723 ADNILSPSSVVLKCN
-738 VVKAVGGTISLA
+738 VVKAVGETI
-750 SYASP
+750 
-755 SNLNK
+755 NLVSSSSNK
-760 VYGASLYLY
+760 VPGVSLYLY
-769 YQIVGSQD
+769 YKRVVGYETNWQT
-777 SSWHALAISSGEV
+777 LAISSGEV
-790 TVSSSSGIT
+790 TVRSSDEISAI
-799 AVKFCLSTASSK
+799 KFCLSTASSYSNV
-811 DDVAD
+811 DS
-816 NNIID
+816 NIID
-821 IETVPVVIDGLNGS
+821 IETVPVVIDGLNG
-835 NGNNGI
+835 I
-841 NGIDG
+841 NGVTI
-846 ITLDFLSSDNT
+846 DFLASANT
-857 IMMDDSGV
+857 IMMDDKGV
-865 EPKSITFRAMSAQ
+865 EPSTITFTAMSAQ
-878 GENTPSYIES
+878 GENPPSGITS
-888 SAYNIVV
+888 SMYKIKV
-895 TEYYN
+895 TEYV
-900 GGNESTTKRCD
+900 GNSAGNSLTVYCFAYTSGYTWPISNTTTLTK
-911 EEPKGQLAY
+911 
-920 NIKYSTSVK
+920 I
-929 KLVAELKYNTTTY
+929 VAELIYNDGGNDTTI

-961 VPRGV
+961 VSRGV
-966 FATGNTYIWDEKQRD
+966 YAAGNTYIWDEKQRD
-981 YVDYEFGGV
+981 YVDYEFDGV

-1079 YSLYDAVLYNG
+1079 YSLYEAVLYNG

-1111 YTCTEPLITR
+1111 STCTEPLITR
-1121 IKEVVSGVV
+1121 IREVGTGVV

-1143 VVEDS
+1143 VVADSS

-1161 EDPSSGGGWR
+1161 KDPSEGGGWR

-1182 KSTISATASIPKY
+1182 KSTIPATASIPKY
-1195 TLNGKNGTVIMM
+1195 TLNGKNGTVIML

-1215 YDDTGKQVNGIPYG
+1215 YDDTGKQINGIPYG

-1253 VNGDTYETIDKA
+1253 VNGDTYDTIDKA
-1265 YGSGTLNPSCPTN
+1265 YGSGTLNPSYSSPN
-1278 SITGSLKSDDVGRQ
+1278 GSLTSNYIGIQ
-1292 KTTMS
+1292 KNTMS
-1297 IITNSDFVVKDY
+1297 FITSSAGFVVKDY
-1309 PLNLSVKCAYRVTAA
+1309 PLNLSVGCAYSVTAEEKRF
-1324 AVTTD
+1324 TT
-1329 KTPSGNYGD
+1329 TPSGNYGG
-1338 IITMPYPSGDQWV
+1338 IYAVPYMSGGYWV

-1358 SIMVQKLSDDGLTWS
+1358 SIMVQKLSDDGESWS
-1373 NHSLLTSISTVGL
+1373 NHSLLTSISTVGI
-1386 SGYTARYS
+1386 SGITARYS

-1404 TYRLVFVFA
+1404 TYRLVFVFT
-1413 ADLFGSSNTGSQS
+1413 ADLFGSSNTGNSS
-1426 ICSYNITSVS
+1426 STCSYRVS
-1436 ATGSYA
+1436 INSLTGSYA
-1442 VKTSRVFA
+1442 VKTSRVFS

-1459 NDNFVVCREKE
+1459 KDNFVVCREEK
-1470 GIHVKASTSSNYGF
+1470 GIHVKASTSSDYGF

-1489 EGLEVKREGQQGI
+1489 KGLEVKRGGQQGI
-1502 VPVLLYAGRSCK
+1502 VPVLLYAGRSYK
-1514 LSNTEDTKHLYNA
+1514 LSNDSKTMHLYNA
-1527 YSNSLSDQPKF
+1527 YSTNPTFTWTK
-1538 DWQHIGICKI
+1538 IGICEI
-1548 TLPSS
+1548 TFP
-1553 WPCTDTNCVPTVTTW
+1553 WDCHPDECIPTVTTW
-1568 QGATGVSARIASW
+1568 KGDTGVSARIVSW
-1581 SGKNITIEID
+1581 NVRKMVIEID
-1591 NDYSS
+1591 NDYSG
-1596 GANLNSDHDYGGF
+1596 GAGTGSDHDFGGF
-1609 YIKLEYIGTSKIKN
+1609 YIKLEYIDAIN
-1623 Q
+1623 N

>member
-48 FCSELEGR
+48 FSSELAGK
-56 YMIMGHTG
+56 YAIMGYTG
-64 WEWIA
+64 WEWLA
-69 NPGYIADVQ
+69 KPGQVADVQ

-121 VGKGTGYMYVYI
+121 VDKGTGYMYVYI

-164 WTAKEHTITFKTAS
+164 WTAKEHAITFKTAS

-228 TAFKPHLT
+228 TAFKPHIT

-266 TPTTT
+266 TPT

-276 IPEGNARLWTAKAI
+276 IPSDTTARLWTTKAV
-290 FLPEETTATWG
+290 FLPEETTATWSK
-301 NPSPVGDTL
+301 PSPVGDTVDL
-310 DLNVEFSPYE
+310 DVEFSPYT
-320 GIPTTPTGN
+320 GIPNTDIDNKDNLAQSGT
-329 IGSNNGDYAAG
+329 AAASDV
-340 GTTPNKQNL
+340 NK

-356 SGVDFSSMVWRAEQK
+356 PTADFSVMVWRAERK
-371 TLNGVKSSWVISKI
+371 ILNGVKSSWVISKI

-517 STLMGK
+517 STLMGE
-523 NDETYSIVSHV
+523 NDKTYSIVSHV
-534 AYKGDTTPVTSSTNA
+534 SYKGATTPVTSSTNA
-549 SFNLDVNLVKTKV
+549 SFNLVVKLDKTEV
-562 LNSVSCLLQ
+562 LNSVSCFIQ
-571 RGQTVLHQFELY
+571 RGSTVLYEFYLY
-583 PHADG
+583 PHANG

-606 NNGNLLAETTIQTT
+606 NYGYLLAATTIQTT

-636 QLKETDFKLNDILP
+636 QLNETGFELNGITP
-650 VKTVSSDRMTC
+650 VKTVSRDGMTC
-661 TFSWTF
+661 TLSWDF
-667 NAGLKFSD
+667 PARKFFGQ
-675 ARYIKDFSIQYNGTF
+675 ARYTAVCSIQYNGTF

-712 ASESAITFKRD
+712 ASESAISFKRQP
-723 ADNILSPPSVVLKCN
+723 NNSLSPSSVVLKCN
-738 VVKAVGGTISLA
+738 VVKTVGDTISLVGSA
-750 SYASP
+750 SQ

-769 YQIVGSQD
+769 YQIVGGQD
-777 SSWHALAISSGEV
+777 SDWHALAISNGEV
-790 TVSSSSGIT
+790 SVSSSSGIT

-811 DDVAD
+811 GNVVD

-846 ITLDFLSSDNT
+846 VTLDFLSSANT
-857 IMMDDSGV
+857 IMMDDKGV
-865 EPKSITFRAMSAQ
+865 EPSTITFTAMSAQ
-878 GENTPSYIES
+878 GEKTPSYITS

-900 GGNESTTKRCD
+900 GGHESTTKSCD
-911 EEPKGQLAY
+911 EEPKGQLVY
-920 NIKYSTSVK
+920 NIKHPTSVE
-929 KLVAELKYNTTTY
+929 KLVAELKYNSTTY

-961 VPRGV
+961 VSRGV
-966 FATGNTYIWDEKQRD
+966 YAAGNTYIWDAKQRD
-981 YVDYEFGGV
+981 YVDYEFDGV
-990 YYRFGVKTFGMTV
+990 YYRFGVKTFGTSV

-1068 KYRGPWSGGTT
+1068 NYRGPWSGGTT

-1161 EDPSSGGGWR
+1161 KDPSGGGGWR
-1171 ELTDIELSYLN
+1171 ELTDIELSSLN
-1182 KSTISATASIPKY
+1182 KSTIPATASIPKY
-1195 TLNGKNGTVIMM
+1195 TLNGKNGTVIML

-1215 YDDTGKQVNGIPYG
+1215 YDDTGKQINGIPYG

-1253 VNGDTYETIDKA
+1253 VNGDTYDTIDKA
-1265 YGSGTLNPSCPTN
+1265 YGSGALNPSCPTN
-1278 SITGSLKSDDVGRQ
+1278 SITGRLTSDYIGRQ

-1309 PLNLSVKCAYRVTAA
+1309 PLNLSIECACSVTAEEKRF
-1324 AVTTD
+1324 TT
-1329 KTPSGNYGD
+1329 TPSGNYGG
-1338 IITMPYPSGDQWV
+1338 IYAVPYMSGGYWV

-1358 SIMVQKLSDDGLTWS
+1358 SIMVQKRSDDGVSWS
-1373 NHSLLTSISTVGL
+1373 NHSLLTSISTVGI
-1386 SGYTARYS
+1386 SGITARYS

-1404 TYRLVFVFA
+1404 TYRLVFVFT
-1413 ADLFGSSNTGSQS
+1413 ADLFGSSNTGGYSS
-1426 ICSYNITSVS
+1426 ECSYTVRVIS

-1470 GIHVKASTSSNYGF
+1470 GIHVKASTSSKYGF
-1484 ELSQT
+1484 ELSQDK
-1489 EGLEVKREGQQGI
+1489 GLEVKRGGQQGI
-1502 VPVLLYAGRSCK
+1502 VPVLMYAGRSYK
-1514 LSNTEDTKHLYNA
+1514 LSNDSKTMHLYNA
-1527 YSNSLSDQPKF
+1527 YSTNPTFTWTK
-1538 DWQHIGICKI
+1538 IGICEI
-1548 TLPSS
+1548 TFP
-1553 WPCTDTNCVPTVTTW
+1553 WDCHPDECIPTVTTW
-1568 QGATGVSARIASW
+1568 KGDTGVSARIVSW
-1581 SGKNITIEID
+1581 NVRKMVIEID
-1591 NDYSS
+1591 NDYSG
-1596 GANLNSDHDYGGF
+1596 GAGTGSDHDFGGF
-1609 YIKLEYIGTSKIKN
+1609 YIKLEYIGTIN
-1623 Q
+1623 N

>member
-48 FCSELEGR
+48 FCRELEGR

-121 VGKGTGYMYVYI
+121 VDKGTGYMYVYI
-133 YPSVVDTKTKYIV
+133 YPSVVDTKTKYVV

-517 STLMGK
+517 STLMGE

-534 AYKGDTTPVTSSTNA
+534 AYKGDTTSVTSSTNA

-571 RGQTVLHQFELY
+571 RGQIVLHQFNLY

-620 LRLYDGAEL
+620 LRLYDGATL
-629 KASEQYG
+629 KASEQYD
-636 QLKETDFKLNDILP
+636 QLKEADFALNDILP
-650 VKTVSSDRMTC
+650 VKTVSSDRMMC

-667 NAGLKFSD
+667 NAGQKFSD

-846 ITLDFLSSDNT
+846 VTLDFLSSDNT

-865 EPKSITFRAMSAQ
+865 EPKSITFRAMSAK
-878 GENTPSYIES
+878 GENTPSYIKS

-911 EEPKGQLAY
+911 KEPEGQLVY
-920 NIKYSTSVK
+920 NIKYPTSVK

-981 YVDYEFGGV
+981 YVDYEFNGV

-1278 SITGSLKSDDVGRQ
+1278 SITGSLKSDDIGRQ

-1309 PLNLSVKCAYRVTAA
+1309 PLNLSVECAYRVTAA

-1358 SIMVQKLSDDGLTWS
+1358 SIMVQKLSEDGLSWS
-1373 NHSLLTSISTVGL
+1373 NHNLLTSISTVGIH
-1386 SGYTARYS
+1386 GYTARYS

-1413 ADLFGSSNTGSQS
+1413 ADLFGSSNTGGYSS
-1426 ICSYNITSVS
+1426 ECSYTVRVIS

-1489 EGLEVKREGQQGI
+1489 KGLEVKRGGQQGI
-1502 VPVLLYAGRSCK
+1502 VPVLMYAGRSYK
-1514 LSNTEDTKHLYNA
+1514 LSNDDSKTMHLYNA
-1527 YSNSLSDQPKF
+1527 YSTNPTFTWTK
-1538 DWQHIGICKI
+1538 IGICEI
-1548 TLPSS
+1548 TFP
-1553 WPCTDTNCVPTVTTW
+1553 WDCHPDGCIPTVTTW
-1568 QGATGVSARIASW
+1568 KGDTGVSARIVSW
-1581 SGKNITIEID
+1581 NVRKMVIEID
-1591 NDYSS
+1591 NDYSG
-1596 GANLNSDHDYGGF
+1596 GAGTGSDHDFGGF
-1609 YIKLEYIGTSKIKN
+1609 YIKLEFIDAIN
-1623 Q
+1623 N

>member
-64 WEWIA
+64 WKWIA

-121 VGKGTGYMYVYI
+121 VDKGTGYMYVYI

-503 TISRFTLTAKIYKG
+503 TISRFQLTAKIYKG
-517 STLMGK
+517 STLMGE

-534 AYKGDTTPVTSSTNA
+534 AYKGDTTSVTSSTNA
-549 SFNLDVNLVKTKV
+549 SFNLNVNLVKTKV

-571 RGQTVLHQFELY
+571 RGQTVLHQFNLY

-636 QLKETDFKLNDILP
+636 QLKEADFALNDILP

-667 NAGLKFSD
+667 NAGRKFSD

-712 ASESAITFKRD
+712 ASESAITFKRK
-723 ADNILSPPSVVLKCN
+723 ADNILSPSSVVLKCN
-738 VVKAVGGTISLA
+738 VVKTVGGTISLA

-846 ITLDFLSSDNT
+846 VTLDFLSSANT
-857 IMMDDSGV
+857 IMLDDSGV

-878 GENTPSYIES
+878 GENTPSYITS

-911 EEPKGQLAY
+911 EEPKGQLVY

-1182 KSTISATASIPKY
+1182 KSTIPATASIPKY

-1338 IITMPYPSGDQWV
+1338 IITMPYPSGGQWV

>member
-1 MSRVIT
+1 MNRVIT

-121 VGKGTGYMYVYI
+121 VDKGTGYMYVYI

-164 WTAKEHTITFKTAS
+164 WSAKEHTITFKTAS

-189 SFGEGNTQYD
+189 SFGEGNTQHD

-228 TAFKPHLT
+228 TAFKPHVT

-266 TPTTT
+266 TPT

-276 IPEGNARLWTAKAI
+276 IPSDTTARLWTTKAV
-290 FLPEETTATWG
+290 FLPEETTATWSK
-301 NPSPVGDTL
+301 PSPVGDTVDL
-310 DLNVEFSPYE
+310 DVEFSPYT
-320 GIPTTPTGN
+320 GIPTTDIDNP
-329 IGSNNGDYAAG
+329 NNLAPSGTAAASDV
-340 GTTPNKQNL
+340 NK

-356 SGVDFSSMVWRAEQK
+356 PTADFSIMVWRAERK
-371 TLNGVKSSWVISKI
+371 ILNGVKSSWVISKI

-426 SGAVMYKYNESAAIA
+426 SGAVMYKYNESTAIA

-503 TISRFTLTAKIYKG
+503 TISKFTLTAKIYKG
-517 STLMGK
+517 STLMGE

-534 AYKGDTTPVTSSTNA
+534 AYKGDTTPVTSSTNT

-562 LNSVSCLLQ
+562 LNSVSCFIQ
-571 RGQTVLHQFELY
+571 RGSTVLYKFYLY
-583 PHADG
+583 PHANG

-636 QLKETDFKLNDILP
+636 QLKEADFVLNGITP
-650 VKTVSSDRMTC
+650 VKKVSSDSMTC

-667 NAGLKFSD
+667 NAGRKFSD
-675 ARYIKDFSIQYNGTF
+675 ARYIKDFSIQYNSTY

-702 GEDAV
+702 GENGDDAV

-712 ASESAITFKRD
+712 ASESAISFKRK
-723 ADNILSPPSVVLKCN
+723 ADNFLSPSSVKLKCN
-738 VVKAVGGTISLA
+738 VVKAVGGTISLVGSA
-750 SYASP
+750 SQNNP
-755 SNLNK
+755 NK

-769 YQIVGSQD
+769 YQIVGGQD
-777 SSWHALAISSGEV
+777 SDWHALAISNGEV
-790 TVSSSSGIT
+790 SVSSSSDIT
-799 AVKFCLSTASSK
+799 AVKFCLSTASSNGN
-811 DDVAD
+811 VAD

-846 ITLDFLSSDNT
+846 VTLDFLSSANT
-857 IMMDDSGV
+857 IMMDDKGV
-865 EPKSITFRAMSAQ
+865 EPSTITFTAMSAQ
-878 GENTPSYIES
+878 GEKAPSYITS

-900 GGNESTTKRCD
+900 GGNESTTTKRCD
-911 EEPKGQLAY
+911 EEPQGQLVY
-920 NIKYSTSVK
+920 NIMHSTSVE

-966 FATGNTYIWDEKQRD
+966 YAAGNTYIWDAKQRD
-981 YVDYEFGGV
+981 YVDYEFNGV

-1010 AGDSNWEVCNR
+1010 EGDAYWEVCNR

-1036 IGGFMVSSEK
+1036 IGGFVATEGK
-1046 FMSTESAYTLRYMG
+1046 FMSTENAYALRYMR
-1060 GFSSVNKV
+1060 SYETTNKV
-1068 KYRGPWSGGTT
+1068 NYRGAWTGSGTS
-1079 YSLYDAVLYNG
+1079 YAKDDAVYYNG
-1090 TYYYSVANY
+1090 TYYYSMTSG
-1099 NTSTPSASSSNW
+1099 NTATPSGSSNW
-1111 YTCTEPLITR
+1111 ASCSNLLIER
-1121 IKEVVSGVV
+1121 IKEVGTGTV
-1130 YLYEYNATSLMRP
+1130 YLYEYDNATLKRP
-1143 VVEDS
+1143 VVQFG
-1148 GTYYTL
+1148 GTYYTT
-1154 KKMSVET
+1154 KKMGAATTSPT
-1161 EDPSSGGGWR
+1161 SSNSNWR
-1171 ELTDIELSYLN
+1171 ELTDNELSFLSVGN
-1182 KSTISATASIPKY
+1182 GNETTSILSYVPKY
-1195 TLNGKNGTVIMM
+1195 TLNGKNGTVVML

-1215 YDDTGKQVNGIPYG
+1215 YDDTGKQINGIPYG

-1253 VNGDTYETIDKA
+1253 VNGDTYDTIEKA

-1278 SITGSLKSDDVGRQ
+1278 LITGSLTSDNVGRQ

-1309 PLNLSVKCAYRVTAA
+1309 PLNLSVECAYSVTAEEKRF
-1324 AVTTD
+1324 TT
-1329 KTPSGNYGD
+1329 TPSGNYGG
-1338 IITMPYPSGDQWV
+1338 IYAVPYMSGGYWV

-1358 SIMVQKLSDDGLTWS
+1358 SIMVQKLSDDGVSWS
-1373 NHSLLTSISTVGL
+1373 NHSLLTSISTVGI
-1386 SGYTARYS
+1386 SGITRRYS

-1404 TYRLVFVFA
+1404 TYRLVFVFT
-1413 ADLFGSSNTGSQS
+1413 ADLFGSSNTGDSKS
-1426 ICSYNITSVS
+1426 TCSYKVTIIS
-1436 ATGSYA
+1436 ATGNYA
-1442 VKTSRVFA
+1442 VKTSRVFS

-1459 NDNFVVCREKE
+1459 NDNFVVCRETA
-1470 GIHVKASTSSNYGF
+1470 GIHVKASAAKNNHGF

-1489 EGLEVKREGQQGI
+1489 KGFEVKRKGKQGI
-1502 VPVLLYAGRSCK
+1502 VPVLLYAGRS
-1514 LSNTEDTKHLYNA
+1514 A
-1527 YSNSLSDQPKF
+1527 YTAPNVKPKKTIYQYSDGDVKY
-1538 DWQHIGICKI
+1538 DWPHIGICEI
-1548 TLPSS
+1548 TFP
-1553 WPCTDTNCVPTVTTW
+1553 WDCDPDECIPTVTTW
-1568 QGATGVSARIASW
+1568 QGATGVSARIVSW
-1581 SGKNITIEID
+1581 NARKMVIEID
-1591 NDYSS
+1591 NDYSG
-1596 GANLNSDHDYGGF
+1596 GAGTGSDHDYGGF
-1609 YIKLEYIGTSKIKN
+1609 YLKLEYIGTIDN

>member
-64 WEWIA
+64 WKWIA

-121 VGKGTGYMYVYI
+121 VDKGTGYMYVYI
-133 YPSVVDTKTKYIV
+133 YPSVVDTKTKYVV

-517 STLMGK
+517 STLMGE
-523 NDETYSIVSHV
+523 NDMTYSIVSHV
-534 AYKGDTTPVTSSTNA
+534 AYKGATTSVTSSTNA
-549 SFNLDVNLVKTKV
+549 SFNLVVNLNKTEV

-636 QLKETDFKLNDILP
+636 QLKKTDFKLNDITP

-667 NAGLKFSD
+667 NAGQKFSD

-846 ITLDFLSSDNT
+846 VTLDFLSSANT
-857 IMMDDSGV
+857 IMLDDSGV

-900 GGNESTTKRCD
+900 GGNESTTTKSCE
-911 EEPKGQLAY
+911 EEPKGQLVY
-920 NIKYSTSVK
+920 NIKYSTSVE

-961 VPRGV
+961 VSRGV
-966 FATGNTYIWDEKQRD
+966 FATGNTYIWDAKQRD
-981 YVDYEFGGV
+981 YVDYEFNGV
-990 YYRFGVKTFGMTV
+990 YYRFGVKAFGMKV
-1003 TAAPTKA
+1003 KDAPTKA
-1010 AGDSNWEVCNR
+1010 ADDSNWEVCNR

-1309 PLNLSVKCAYRVTAA
+1309 PLNLSVECAYRVTAA

-1358 SIMVQKLSDDGLTWS
+1358 SIMVQKLSEDGLSWS
-1373 NHSLLTSISTVGL
+1373 NHNLLTSISTVGIH
-1386 SGYTARYS
+1386 GYTARYTGTS
-1394 GTLRCVLQPG
+1394 GCVLQPG

-1413 ADLFGSSNTGSQS
+1413 ADLFGSTNTGSQS

-1459 NDNFVVCREKE
+1459 NDNFVVCREEK
-1470 GIHVKASTSSNYGF
+1470 GIHVKASTSSKYGF

-1489 EGLEVKREGQQGI
+1489 KGLEVKRGGQQGI
-1502 VPVLLYAGRSCK
+1502 VPVLMYAGRSYK
-1514 LSNTEDTKHLYNA
+1514 LSNDDSKTMHLYNA
-1527 YSNSLSDQPKF
+1527 YSTNPTFTWTK
-1538 DWQHIGICKI
+1538 IGICEI
-1548 TLPSS
+1548 TFP
-1553 WPCTDTNCVPTVTTW
+1553 WDCHPDGCIPTVTTW
-1568 QGATGVSARIASW
+1568 KGDTGVSARIVSW
-1581 SGKNITIEID
+1581 NVRKMVIEID
-1591 NDYSS
+1591 NDYSG
-1596 GANLNSDHDYGGF
+1596 GAGTGSDHDFGGF
-1609 YIKLEYIGTSKIKN
+1609 YIKLEFIDAIN
-1623 Q
+1623 N

>member
-1 MSRVIT
+1 MNRVIT

-121 VGKGTGYMYVYI
+121 VDKGTGYMYVYI

-246 FKRTN
+246 FRRTN
-251 DNLTKAPEGGSYTSP
+251 DNLTTAPEGGSYTSP

-426 SGAVMYKYNESAAIA
+426 SGAVMYKYNESAAIV

-523 NDETYSIVSHV
+523 NDKTYSIVSHV

-571 RGQTVLHQFELY
+571 RGQTVLHEFNLY

-588 QNTVRLDL
+588 QNTARLDL

-620 LRLYDGAEL
+620 LRLYDGATL

-636 QLKETDFKLNDILP
+636 QLKEADFALNDIIP

-667 NAGLKFSD
+667 NAGRKFSD

-846 ITLDFLSSDNT
+846 VTLDFLSSANT
-857 IMMDDSGV
+857 IMLDDSGV
-865 EPKSITFRAMSAQ
+865 EPKSITFRAMSAK
-878 GENTPSYIES
+878 GENTPSYIKS

-911 EEPKGQLAY
+911 EEPEGQLVY
-920 NIKYSTSVK
+920 NIKYPTSVK

-981 YVDYEFGGV
+981 YVDYEFNGV

-1338 IITMPYPSGDQWV
+1338 IITMPYPSGGQWV

>member
-1 MSRVIT
+1 MNRVIT

-121 VGKGTGYMYVYI
+121 VDKGTGYMYVYI

-228 TAFKPHLT
+228 TAFKPHIT

-266 TPTTT
+266 TPT

-276 IPEGNARLWTAKAI
+276 IPTGTARLWTTKAV
-290 FLPEETTATWG
+290 FLPEETTATWSK
-301 NPSPVGDTL
+301 PSPVGDTVDL
-310 DLNVEFSPYE
+310 DVEFSPYT
-320 GIPTTPTGN
+320 GIPNTDIDNEDNLAPSGT
-329 IGSNNGDYAAG
+329 AAASDV
-340 GTTPNKQNL
+340 NK

-356 SGVDFSSMVWRAEQK
+356 PTADFSIMVWRAERK
-371 TLNGVKSSWVISKI
+371 ILNGVKSSWVISKI

-395 KGSADKHYASLS
+395 KGSADKHYTSLS

-441 CDDGDAYTTSDLHLW
+441 CDDGDAYTTSDLRLW

-517 STLMGK
+517 STLMGE
-523 NDETYSIVSHV
+523 NDKTYSIVSHV
-534 AYKGDTTPVTSSTNA
+534 SYKGATTPVTSSTNA
-549 SFNLDVNLVKTKV
+549 SFNLVVNLDKTKV

-571 RGQTVLHQFELY
+571 RGQTVLHEFYLY
-583 PHADG
+583 PHANG

-606 NNGNLLAETTIQTT
+606 NYGYLLAETTIQTT

-629 KASEQYG
+629 KASEQYS
-636 QLKETDFKLNDILP
+636 QLNVTGFELNGITP
-650 VKTVSSDRMTC
+650 VKTVSRDGMTC

-667 NAGLKFSD
+667 NADLKFSD

-702 GEDAV
+702 GENGDDAV

-712 ASESAITFKRD
+712 ASESAISFKRQP
-723 ADNILSPPSVVLKCN
+723 DNLLNPPSVVLKCN
-738 VVKAVGGTISLA
+738 VVKAVGGTISLVGYE
-750 SYASP
+750 SIYET
-755 SNLNK
+755 NK
-760 VYGASLYLY
+760 VSGASLYLY
-769 YQIVGSQD
+769 YQIVGGQD
-777 SSWHALAISSGEV
+777 SYWHALAISSGEV
-790 TVSSSSGIT
+790 SVSSSSDIT
-799 AVKFCLSTASSK
+799 AVKFCLSTASSNGN
-811 DDVAD
+811 VAD

-821 IETVPVVIDGLNGS
+821 IETVPVVIDGS

-846 ITLDFLSSDNT
+846 VTLDFLSSANT
-857 IMMDDSGV
+857 IMMDDNGV
-865 EPKSITFRAMSAQ
+865 EPSTITFTAMSAQ
-878 GENTPSYIES
+878 GENAPGKITS

-900 GGNESTTKRCD
+900 GGDESTTKQCN
-911 EEPKGQLAY
+911 EEPKGQLVY
-920 NIKYSTSVK
+920 NIKYRTSVK
-929 KLVAELKYNTTTY
+929 KLVAELKYNDTTI

-966 FATGNTYIWDEKQRD
+966 YAAGNTYIWDAKQRD
-981 YVDYEFGGV
+981 YVDYEFDGV
-990 YYRFGVKTFGMTV
+990 YYRFGVKTFGTSV

-1036 IGGFMVSSEK
+1036 IGGFVATEGR
-1046 FMSTESAYTLRYMG
+1046 FMSVETAYAIRYAG
-1060 GFSSVNKV
+1060 TFGSSNIAYN
-1068 KYRGPWSGGTT
+1068 YRGSYSSSYTYTT
-1079 YSLYDAVLYNG
+1079 NDVV
-1090 TYYYSVANY
+1090 YYSASDAFYRCTIANNTNTISSGTGWSQIY
-1099 NTSTPSASSSNW
+1099 NSS
-1111 YTCTEPLITR
+1111 YLYHR
-1121 IKEVVSGVV
+1121 AKDMKDSGKTGQF
-1130 YLYEYNATSLMRP
+1130 YLYEYTSDLLIRP
-1143 VVEDS
+1143 VIAS
-1148 GTYYTL
+1148 GDKYYVPKQFGTNT
-1154 KKMSVET
+1154 ST
-1161 EDPSSGGGWR
+1161 TSPSSSTTWR
-1171 ELTDIELSYLN
+1171 ELTSHELTFL
-1182 KSTISATASIPKY
+1182 STDGVGATAYIPKY
-1195 TLNGKNGTVIMM
+1195 TLNGKNGGMVMV
-1207 QADDTCWT
+1207 QPDDTCWT
-1215 YDDTGKQVNGIPYG
+1215 YDEDGRQINGILYG
-1229 KRVEIVPA
+1229 KRIEIVPA
-1237 SKSIDVYDE
+1237 SKSIEVYDDS
-1246 KGELALQ
+1246 GNLALL
-1253 VNGDTYETIDKA
+1253 VNGETYKTTDAA
-1265 YGSGTLNPSCPTN
+1265 YGSASGPSGSVSSSVSHSTNNSYNPNPITYTHEMADLGLISNDSCRLSINNINFTVNASRTSRPSSSTHPILGTPEYSGGMYWYANRSIGQVVVQKRIDSNHDWATIAVLARAESDG
-1278 SITGSLKSDDVGRQ
+1278 ITGGSFKGNVTYTLSAGYYYRIVFQFTSIMWSMSAVGSM
-1292 KTTMS
+1292 TCTF
-1297 IITNSDFVVKDY
+1297 T
-1309 PLNLSVKCAYRVTAA
+1309 LSGFSYV
-1324 AVTTD
+1324 
-1329 KTPSGNYGD
+1329 GNY
-1338 IITMPYPSGDQWV
+1338 I
-1351 YRSDCRG
+1351 R
-1358 SIMVQKLSDDGLTWS
+1358 
-1373 NHSLLTSISTVGL
+1373 N
-1386 SGYTARYS
+1386 
-1394 GTLRCVLQPG
+1394 
-1404 TYRLVFVFA
+1404 
-1413 ADLFGSSNTGSQS
+1413 
-1426 ICSYNITSVS
+1426 
-1436 ATGSYA
+1436 
-1442 VKTSRVFA
+1442 TSRVFA
-1450 NGLAFGSAT
+1450 NGLIFGSAT
-1459 NDNFVVCREKE
+1459 DDNFMVIREQG
-1470 GIHVKASTSSNYGF
+1470 GIHVKAGAAKNNHGF

-1489 EGLEVKREGQQGI
+1489 KGLEVKRKGKQGI
-1502 VPVLLYAGRSCK
+1502 VPVLLWYGFMTDSGSAVSVTQK
-1514 LSNTEDTKHLYNA
+1514 
-1527 YSNSLSDQPKF
+1527 YSYDGKDPTFARLSDGRYRLTLNTAWSDCSFSVGNVIPS
-1538 DWQHIGICKI
+1538 I
-1548 TLPSS
+1548 T
-1553 WPCTDTNCVPTVTTW
+1553 TYGGT
-1568 QGATGVSARIASW
+1568 TGVSARIEEL
-1581 SGKNITIEID
+1581 GDKYITIETAND
-1591 NDYSS
+1591 NKTD
-1596 GANLNSDHDYGGF
+1596 NSN
-1609 YIKLEYIGTSKIKN
+1609 IIVKLEYIG
-1623 Q
+1623 

>member
-121 VGKGTGYMYVYI
+121 VDKGTGYMYVYI

-228 TAFKPHLT
+228 TAFKPHIT

-266 TPTTT
+266 TPT

-276 IPEGNARLWTAKAI
+276 IPSDTTARLWTTKAV
-290 FLPEETTATWG
+290 FLPEETTAAWSV
-301 NPSPVGDTL
+301 PSPVGDTIDL
-310 DLNVEFSPYE
+310 DVEFCPYD
-320 GIPTTPTGN
+320 GIPSAPILEVN
-329 IGSNNGDYAAG
+329 SSKDWCLAPAG
-340 GTTPNKQNL
+340 TAPNPSTKL

-356 SGVDFSSMVWRAEQK
+356 PTADFSVMVWRAERK
-371 TLNGVKSSWVISKI
+371 ILNGVKSSWVISKI

-503 TISRFTLTAKIYKG
+503 TISLFKLTAKIYKG
-517 STLMGK
+517 STLMRE
-523 NDETYSIVSHV
+523 NDKTYSIVSHV
-534 AYKGDTTPVTSSTNA
+534 SYKGATTPVTSSTNA
-549 SFNLDVNLVKTKV
+549 SFNLDVNLNKTKV

-571 RGQTVLHQFELY
+571 RGQTVLHEFNLY

-588 QNTVRLDL
+588 QNTARLDL

-606 NNGNLLAETTIQTT
+606 NYGYLLAKTTIQTT

-629 KASEQYG
+629 KAAQYNEFDSTV
-636 QLKETDFKLNDILP
+636 LKLNEVAASKQVND
-650 VKTVSSDRMTC
+650 DGMTC
-661 TFSWTF
+661 TLSWDF
-667 NAGLKFSD
+667 PAGKFFGQ
-675 ARYIKDFSIQYNGTF
+675 ARYTAVCSIQYNGTF

-702 GEDAV
+702 GENGDDAV

-712 ASESAITFKRD
+712 ASESAITFKRQP
-723 ADNILSPPSVVLKCN
+723 DNSLSPSSVVLKCN
-738 VVKAVGGTISLA
+738 VVKAVGETISLV
-750 SYASP
+750 SS
-755 SNLNK
+755 SSNK
-760 VYGASLYLY
+760 VPGASLYLY
-769 YQIVGSQD
+769 YKRVVDYETNWQT
-777 SSWHALAISSGEV
+777 LAISSGEV
-790 TVSSSSGIT
+790 TVRSSDEISAI
-799 AVKFCLSTASSK
+799 KFCLSTASSYSNV
-811 DDVAD
+811 DS
-816 NNIID
+816 NIID
-821 IETVPVVIDGLNGS
+821 IETVPVLIDGLNGD

-841 NGIDG
+841 DG
-846 ITLDFLSSDNT
+846 VTLDFLSSANT
-857 IMMDDSGV
+857 IMMDDKGV
-865 EPKSITFRAMSAQ
+865 EPSTITFTAMSAQ
-878 GENTPSYIES
+878 GEKAPDKIKS

-900 GGNESTTKRCD
+900 GGYESTTKGCD
-911 EEPKGQLAY
+911 EDPQGQLVY
-920 NIKYSTSVK
+920 NIKYSTSVE
-929 KLVAELKYNTTTY
+929 KLVAELKYNSTTY

-966 FATGNTYIWDEKQRD
+966 YAAGNTYVWNAIQRD

-990 YYRFGVKTFGMTV
+990 YYRFGVKTFGTSV

-1010 AGDSNWEVCNR
+1010 EGDAYWEVCNR

-1036 IGGFMVSSEK
+1036 IGGFVATEGK
-1046 FMSTESAYTLRYMG
+1046 FMSTENAYALRYMR
-1060 GFSSVNKV
+1060 SYETTNKV
-1068 KYRGPWSGGTT
+1068 NYRGAWTGSGTS
-1079 YSLYDAVLYNG
+1079 YAKDEAVYYNG
-1090 TYYYSVANY
+1090 TYYYSMTSG
-1099 NTSTPSASSSNW
+1099 NTATPSGSSNW
-1111 YTCTEPLITR
+1111 ASCSSLLIER
-1121 IKEVVSGVV
+1121 IKEVGVGTV
-1130 YLYEYNATSLMRP
+1130 YLYEYDNATLKRP
-1143 VVEDS
+1143 VVQFG
-1148 GTYYTL
+1148 GTYYTT
-1154 KKMSVET
+1154 KKMGAATTSPT
-1161 EDPSSGGGWR
+1161 SSNSNWR
-1171 ELTDIELSYLN
+1171 ELTDNELSFLSVGN
-1182 KSTISATASIPKY
+1182 GNETTSILSYVPKY
-1195 TLNGKNGTVIMM
+1195 TLNGKNGTVIML

-1215 YDDTGKQVNGIPYG
+1215 YDDTGKQINGIPYG

-1253 VNGDTYETIDKA
+1253 VNGDTYDTIDKA
-1265 YGSGTLNPSCPTN
+1265 YGSGALNPSCPTN
-1278 SITGSLKSDDVGRQ
+1278 SITGRLTSDYIGRQ

-1309 PLNLSVKCAYRVTAA
+1309 PLNLSVECACSVTAEEKRF
-1324 AVTTD
+1324 TT
-1329 KTPSGNYGD
+1329 TPSGNYGG
-1338 IITMPYPSGDQWV
+1338 IYAVPYMSGNYWV

-1358 SIMVQKLSDDGLTWS
+1358 SIMVQKRSDDGVSWS
-1373 NHSLLTSISTVGL
+1373 NHSLLTSISTVGI
-1386 SGYTARYS
+1386 SGITARYS

-1404 TYRLVFVFA
+1404 TYRLVFVFT
-1413 ADLFGSSNTGSQS
+1413 ADLFGSSNTGGYSS
-1426 ICSYNITSVS
+1426 ECSYTVRVIS

-1470 GIHVKASTSSNYGF
+1470 GIHVKASTSSKYGF
-1484 ELSQT
+1484 ELSQDK
-1489 EGLEVKREGQQGI
+1489 GLEVKRGGNQGI
-1502 VPVLLYAGRSCK
+1502 VPVLLYAGRSYK
-1514 LSNTEDTKHLYNA
+1514 LSNDSKTMHLYNA
-1527 YSNSLSDQPKF
+1527 YSTNPTFTWTK
-1538 DWQHIGICKI
+1538 IGICEI
-1548 TLPSS
+1548 TFP
-1553 WPCTDTNCVPTVTTW
+1553 WDCHPDECIPTVTTW
-1568 QGATGVSARIASW
+1568 KGDTGVSARIVSW
-1581 SGKNITIEID
+1581 NVRKMVIEID
-1591 NDYSS
+1591 NDYSG
-1596 GANLNSDHDYGGF
+1596 GAGTGSDHDFGGF
-1609 YIKLEYIGTSKIKN
+1609 YIKLEYIDAINNS
-1623 Q
+1623 

>member
-121 VGKGTGYMYVYI
+121 VDKGTGYMYVYI

-426 SGAVMYKYNESAAIA
+426 SGAVMYKYNESAAIV

-503 TISRFTLTAKIYKG
+503 TISRFQLTAKIYKG
-517 STLMGK
+517 STLMGE
-523 NDETYSIVSHV
+523 NDKTYSIVSHV
-534 AYKGDTTPVTSSTNA
+534 AYKGATTPVTSSTNA

-571 RGQTVLHQFELY
+571 RGQTVLHQFNLY

-636 QLKETDFKLNDILP
+636 QLKEADFKLNDITP

-712 ASESAITFKRD
+712 ASESAITFKRK
-723 ADNILSPPSVVLKCN
+723 ADNILSPSSVVLKCN
-738 VVKAVGGTISLA
+738 VVKTVGGTISLVG
-750 SYASP
+750 YE
-755 SNLNK
+755 NIYETNK
-760 VYGASLYLY
+760 VSGAALYLY
-769 YQIVGSQD
+769 YSKDGSWQP
-777 SSWHALAISSGEV
+777 LAISSGEV
-790 TVSSSSGIT
+790 TVLSNSNIT

-846 ITLDFLSSDNT
+846 VTLDFLSSANT
-857 IMMDDSGV
+857 IMLDDSGV

-878 GENTPSYIES
+878 GENTPSYITS

-911 EEPKGQLAY
+911 EEPKGQLVY

-1154 KKMSVET
+1154 KKMSVEI

-1182 KSTISATASIPKY
+1182 KSTIPATASIPKY

-1338 IITMPYPSGDQWV
+1338 IITMPYPSGGQWV

>member
-121 VGKGTGYMYVYI
+121 VDKGTGYMYVYI

-426 SGAVMYKYNESAAIA
+426 SGAVMYKYNESAAIV

-517 STLMGK
+517 STLMGE

-534 AYKGDTTPVTSSTNA
+534 AYKGATTSVTSSTNA
-549 SFNLDVNLVKTKV
+549 SFNLNVNLDKTKV

-571 RGQTVLHQFELY
+571 RGQTVLHQFNLY

-620 LRLYDGAEL
+620 LRLYDGATL

-636 QLKETDFKLNDILP
+636 QLKEADFALNDILP
-650 VKTVSSDRMTC
+650 VKTVSSDRMMC

-667 NAGLKFSD
+667 NAGQKFSD

-738 VVKAVGGTISLA
+738 VVKTVGGTISLVG
-750 SYASP
+750 YE
-755 SNLNK
+755 NIYETNK
-760 VYGASLYLY
+760 VSGAALYLY
-769 YQIVGSQD
+769 YSKDGSWQP
-777 SSWHALAISSGEV
+777 LAISSGEV
-790 TVSSSSGIT
+790 TVLSNSNIT
-799 AVKFCLSTASSK
+799 DVKFCLSTSSNGN
-811 DDVAD
+811 VAD

-846 ITLDFLSSDNT
+846 VTLDFLSSANT
-857 IMMDDSGV
+857 IMLDDSGV
-865 EPKSITFRAMSAQ
+865 EPKSITFRAMSAK
-878 GENTPSYIES
+878 GENTPSYIKS

-911 EEPKGQLAY
+911 KEPEGQLVY
-920 NIKYSTSVK
+920 NIKYPTSVK

-981 YVDYEFGGV
+981 YVDYEFNGV
-990 YYRFGVKTFGMTV
+990 YYRFGVKAFGMKV
-1003 TAAPTKA
+1003 KDAPTKA
-1010 AGDSNWEVCNR
+1010 ADDSNWEVCNR

-1278 SITGSLKSDDVGRQ
+1278 SITGSLKSDDIGRQ

-1309 PLNLSVKCAYRVTAA
+1309 PLNLSVECAYRVTAA

-1358 SIMVQKLSDDGLTWS
+1358 SIMVQKLSEDGLSWS
-1373 NHSLLTSISTVGL
+1373 NHNLLTSISTVGIH
-1386 SGYTARYS
+1386 GYTARYTGTS
-1394 GTLRCVLQPG
+1394 GCVLQPG

-1413 ADLFGSSNTGSQS
+1413 ADLFGSTNTGSQS

-1459 NDNFVVCREKE
+1459 NDNFVVCREEK
-1470 GIHVKASTSSNYGF
+1470 GIHVKASTLSNYGF

-1489 EGLEVKREGQQGI
+1489 KGLEVKRGGQQGI
-1502 VPVLLYAGRSCK
+1502 VPVLMYAGRSYK
-1514 LSNTEDTKHLYNA
+1514 LSSNDNKTMHLYNA
-1527 YSNSLSDQPKF
+1527 YSTNPTFTWTK
-1538 DWQHIGICKI
+1538 IGICEI
-1548 TLPSS
+1548 TFP
-1553 WPCTDTNCVPTVTTW
+1553 WDCHPDECIPTVTTW
-1568 QGATGVSARIASW
+1568 KGDTGVSARIVSW
-1581 SGKNITIEID
+1581 NVRKMVIEID
-1591 NDYSS
+1591 NDYSG
-1596 GANLNSDHDYGGF
+1596 GAGTGSDHDFGGF
-1609 YIKLEYIGTSKIKN
+1609 YIKLEFIDAIN
-1623 Q
+1623 N

>member
-1 MSRVIT
+1 M
-7 NTFTLTAVKDN
+7 
-18 EAVRDNLIHCSL
+18 
-30 MNKNRMTWWNL
+30 
-41 PDKSKVR
+41 
-48 FCSELEGR
+48 
-56 YMIMGHTG
+56 
-64 WEWIA
+64 
-69 NPGYIADVQ
+69 
-78 QYLAMYDRN
+78 
-87 NTDISNSALKNNTW
+87 
-101 YTLTFRS
+101 
-108 LGICR
+108 
-113 HYDENNQA
+113 
-121 VGKGTGYMYVYI
+121 
-133 YPSVVDTKTKYIV
+133 
-146 DGVEKWPVGDMA
+146 
-158 TPIPLT
+158 
-164 WTAKEHTITFKTAS
+164 
-178 SFSSMPRILFR
+178 
-189 SFGEGNTQYD
+189 
-199 NPSTNYYPF
+199 
-208 KEGGCL
+208 
-214 VRIAGV
+214 
-220 KLEEAREA
+220 
-228 TAFKPHLT
+228 
-236 EYQPP
+236 
-241 IHATA
+241 
-246 FKRTN
+246 
-251 DNLTKAPEGGSYTSP
+251 
-266 TPTTT
+266 
-271 GWSDG
+271 
-276 IPEGNARLWTAKAI
+276 
-290 FLPEETTATWG
+290 
-301 NPSPVGDTL
+301 
-310 DLNVEFSPYE
+310 EFSPYTD
-320 GIPTTPTGN
+320 IPNTDIDNP
-329 IGSNNGDYAAG
+329 NNLAQSGTAAASDV
-340 GTTPNKQNL
+340 NK

-356 SGVDFSSMVWRAEQK
+356 PTADFSVMVWRAERK
-371 TLNGVKSSWVISKI
+371 ILNGVKSSWVISKI

-503 TISRFTLTAKIYKG
+503 TISKFTLTAKIYKG
-517 STLMGK
+517 STLMRE
-523 NDETYSIVSHV
+523 NDKTYSIVSHV
-534 AYKGDTTPVTSSTNA
+534 SYKGATTPVTSSTNA
-549 SFNLDVNLVKTKV
+549 SFNLIVNLDKTQV

-571 RGQTVLHQFELY
+571 RGQTVLHEFNLY

-596 DNEMDSVVCD
+596 DNEMDSVVCN
-606 NNGNLLAETTIQTT
+606 NNGNLLAATTIQTT
-620 LRLYDGAEL
+620 LRLYDGANL
-629 KASEQYG
+629 MASEQYG
-636 QLKETDFKLNDILP
+636 QLNVKGFELNGITP
-650 VKTVSSDRMTC
+650 VKTVSRDGMMC

-667 NAGLKFSD
+667 NAGQKFSD
-675 ARYIKDFSIQYNGTF
+675 ARYIEDFSIQYNGTF

-702 GEDAV
+702 GENGDDAV

-712 ASESAITFKRD
+712 ASESAISFKRQP
-723 ADNILSPPSVVLKCN
+723 DNSLSPSSVKLKCN
-738 VVKAVGGTISLA
+738 VVKAVGGTISLVV
-750 SYASP
+750 YE
-755 SNLNK
+755 NIYETNK
-760 VYGASLYLY
+760 VSGAALYLY
-769 YQIVGSQD
+769 YSKDGSWQP
-777 SSWHALAISSGEV
+777 LAISSGEV
-790 TVSSSSGIT
+790 AVLSSSNVT
-799 AVKFCLSTASSK
+799 AVKFCLSTASSNGN
-811 DDVAD
+811 VAD

-821 IETVPVVIDGLNGS
+821 IETVPVIIDGLNGS

-846 ITLDFLSSDNT
+846 VTLDFLSSANT
-857 IMMDDSGV
+857 IMMDDKGV
-865 EPKSITFRAMSAQ
+865 EPSTITFTAMSAR
-878 GENTPSYIES
+878 GENTPSNITS
-888 SAYNIVV
+888 SNYTIVV

-900 GGNESTTKRCD
+900 STSVSTTKYCNVS
-911 EEPKGQLAY
+911 PQGQLVY
-920 NIKYSTSVK
+920 NIKHSTSVE

-966 FATGNTYIWDEKQRD
+966 YAAGNTYVWDAKQRD

-1060 GFSSVNKV
+1060 GFSSVNKIN
-1068 KYRGPWSGGTT
+1068 YRGPWSGGTT
-1079 YSLYDAVLYNG
+1079 YSPYDAVLYNG

-1111 YTCTEPLITR
+1111 STCTEPLITR

-1161 EDPSSGGGWR
+1161 EDPSEGGGWR
-1171 ELTDIELSYLN
+1171 ELTDIELSSLN
-1182 KSTISATASIPKY
+1182 KSTIPATASIPKY

-1215 YDDTGKQVNGIPYG
+1215 YDDTGKQINGIPYG

-1253 VNGDTYETIDKA
+1253 VNGDTYKTIDKA
-1265 YGSGTLNPSCPTN
+1265 YGSGTLNPSYSSPN
-1278 SITGSLKSDDVGRQ
+1278 GSLTSNYIGIQ
-1292 KTTMS
+1292 KNTMS
-1297 IITNSDFVVKDY
+1297 YITSSEGFVVKDY
-1309 PLNLSVKCAYRVTAA
+1309 PLNLSVECAYSVTAEEKRF
-1324 AVTTD
+1324 TI
-1329 KTPSGNYGD
+1329 TPSGNYGG
-1338 IITMPYPSGDQWV
+1338 IYAVPYMSGGYWV

-1358 SIMVQKLSDDGLTWS
+1358 SIMVQKLSDDGVSWS
-1373 NHSLLTSISTVGL
+1373 NHNLLTSISTVGI
-1386 SGYTARYS
+1386 SGITARYS

-1404 TYRLVFVFA
+1404 TYRLVFVFT
-1413 ADLFGSSNTGSQS
+1413 ADLFGSSNTGGSPS
-1426 ICSYNITSVS
+1426 TCSYRVS
-1436 ATGSYA
+1436 IISLTGSYA
-1442 VKTSRVFA
+1442 LKTSRVFS

-1470 GIHVKASTSSNYGF
+1470 GIHVKASTLSDYGF

-1502 VPVLLYAGRSCK
+1502 VPVLLYAGRSRYISSTNK
-1514 LSNTEDTKHLYNA
+1514 GTEHLYNA